1 MTQPPFPGNDFFD
14 QIDSVARN
22 LTGNAYRL
30 KRDDPTA
37 PQKFTE
43 FIAQSEQEFNATQ
56 PQAAPQ
62 SFRDFEQG
70 GFVPPE
76 VAEARLQDPDWTA
89 SQAQAP
95 FVDPDMDPNA
105 FRNVMF
111 GLNPIGGSAINLLT
125 PREGGGNRVFTPQ
138 VPEGFFGSEENLG
151 RLFPVTEAARE
162 ITSPFDVL
170 TSAALAGLGPAA
182 SAALQGTNRAGRVAA
197 KFVDPIT
204 RGGLG
209 RRLAAETGVNL
220 GATFGALEAPK
231 LLPEDAPMGAKIA
244 ASLAGGLAGGVGSIG
259 AINAPRIGGA
269 ALRKADEAAEA
280 MGRTG
285 VGNVLDPVPPQT
297 VAGRAAGGVAGQ
309 RGFKV
314 TDEAARPFP
323 EEAVRFTVSNEG
335 STAQAIILLPD
346 ENGKVIGS
354 IVDFET
360 SPELRRQGFGEAL
373 VRDTTEELRRR
384 GATSFEVYAEKTG
397 FGPELFGKLGFTESA
412 YSPRGTREFI
422 LDLTRTADEPTT
434 PARQADAA
442 PATPTLTEL
451 SNEVNKLSTELD
463 AAKKA
468 ASDWGLGES
477 APKGATQ
484 AQRRALEQRNADE
497 VDRLDKIVEDAT
509 TRLDAAETRFFE
521 AKDLAR
527 ANFEGAI
534 PDAAAAR
541 AAVPEGAAPAVTDPL
556 AAARQADVAADLPVT
571 DPATGRVL
579 SIAEQDEIARQR
591 GLAPKAAP
599 ARTVDEISREIDD
612 VTSELDELN
621 IQIQERGLEPK
632 IYRPPELSGVTD
644 ETILN
649 FVEARRAAG
658 ETIDPYDRDW
668 WRNLDVEPEEIASIR
683 GGHYGTSRSQTRQ
696 GQPRNIT
703 ALRDRRAFLKKD
715 LKALRQELDSVAPD
729 VTPEQQA
736 IIDEP
741 FLEEPPEAS
750 ILRPKDTSSRP
761 SILTESGKYRV
772 FEVTDPEAAL
782 RQKETGATL
791 EHPRNFDIRDSETG
805 EPLLRIDTQQMP
817 VGAAGA
823 RNTVEVS
830 IRGMD
835 LNGKPLPY
843 TDQGFM
849 NEFSQ
854 TELTEIAQQIFK
866 VTDADAIVGFR
877 LRRGGRPVELRRT
890 DVGTGRPAGDLDE
903 VAEEVASVQRV
914 APTDPLAV
922 ARAAELDEARRVS
935 AAGGR
940 LTPEQ
945 QAIIDATPVR
955 ADLPSDVTGGKPP
968 TARIDETVPAVID
981 PDSGFRELRPIQENL
996 DVAFN
1001 ETMNAKLGRIIQS
1014 TQIGRILTG
1023 FNPMLG
1029 ANNEGKRAI
1038 IGFAHSL
1045 EEGTLEADRLIARID
1060 EIGSREGLFGD
1071 IDDSGL
1077 FMGGE
1082 FKGLSLNEVREK
1094 AKLPAFRA
1102 RMTPDQQEYIN
1113 VLGELDEAASAFM
1126 RKHGQ
1131 DIGFTQ
1137 DEDILFA
1144 SRRIK
1149 GKWQFENDS
1158 FYGAYDANGELITTR
1173 IDPDRPRVLGTQSRA
1188 QQARSVRTAAELREQ
1203 KFVLMP
1209 YDEVVKLR
1217 IRQSYRIAAEDN
1229 LVKWVKENYAFEK
1242 SPTKKNYIE
1251 AQKRLFD
1258 GQVATTAEG
1267 EQFLDDLVGRGGALE
1282 NFSKAMP
1289 ANKATKT
1296 FGLINNFGRTFVL
1309 AGDASIFTIQLLA
1322 VIFEDFLPL
1331 SARGGL
1337 RHIRPKVPG
1346 RMTVPTVKQFATS
1359 FARGMLSPE
1368 NARKANARTIVEASE
1383 EGLLDEAKHIIML
1396 SGDNPS
1402 EFTESVG
1409 TLRNVNVYLRRKGGT
1424 RKVAGKVATIYT
1436 RPLEAF
1442 QEAFISAMNT
1452 AGLQLWRALRPL
1464 TKNADGTVNPQKLA
1478 DVEDF
1483 INNTRGLTSSARMGV
1498 SGQRRWIEG
1507 NSMLAARYRRAT
1519 AALMTSVISGGAR
1532 GDLARNQLAALITG
1546 MTLTMAAFTVA
1557 RGEQEGKSKKQVN
1570 YELKE
1575 RLIPGNGT
1583 YMMADEMGQ
1592 KVGFGSKFISDLN
1605 FITKIFTQPSSMWD
1619 ASIENNVWIRW
1630 LRSQFSFALGE
1641 PIDLLLG
1648 RDVVGNVTRPGD
1660 PFLIKGDAPSTREGV
1675 LGLTK
1680 SLGSLGIPVW
1690 AQSVAF
1696 EGGDIK
1702 QRQLRGGFEFV
1713 GSRAYEQGRSSVLT
1727 KASFDKFGKPLEDLN
1742 QLERF
1747 ELQNDPQLAPVLEE
1761 FDNTR
1766 ASTGDK
1772 FASYRVQ
1779 RLEDERVAYN
1789 RKSADLETM
1798 IIALSKGGP
1807 DGTKGKDGGRDNPD
1821 AWSVLNTFADNIG
1834 EVKGTLATKLERT
1847 RKLLKLEGYVGEEP
1861 KNDFDRMLN
1870 KWYELFDVHTSTV
1883 PHPAG
1888 GEAKHRLV
1896 FETWIPASEAFIAS
1910 YSPDLQE
1917 QLQQWRDRKQE
1928 PLGIDAILEA
1938 RRPNAEYG
1946 LDDEGNAEM
1955 PDNEQLFDAVMR
1967 VVAYELG
1974 WTKEDFI
1981 ALRESE

>member
-62 SFRDFEQG
+62 SFRGFEQD
-70 GFVPPE
+70 GFQINP
-76 VAEARLQDPDWTA
+76 AGDRRAGILAQQ
-89 SQAQAP
+89 QAQADAAGPSVFDQTLGRGVGAFGRAHLEAFEDLAPVFDFGGGVGAMARQVLPVRETP
-95 FVDPDMDPNA
+95 FDRAFAEKLAAEQAAATNPFERVISSVPRA
-105 FRNVMF
+105 FRES
-111 GLNPIGGSAINLLT
+111 L
-125 PREGGGNRVFTPQ
+125 
-138 VPEGFFGSEENLG
+138 
-151 RLFPVTEAARE
+151 
-162 ITSPFDVL
+162 
-170 TSAALAGLGPAA
+170 PAA
-182 SAALQGTNRAGRVAA
+182 SDMTILGSPAGASNPIEGLARILRGERDYVTGEGLWDLNRAELGAALLDPLNVLPVVGAPGLVTKPARAAVSGTRA
-197 KFVDPIT
+197 
-204 RGGLG
+204 
-209 RRLAAETGVNL
+209 
-220 GATFGALEAPK
+220 
-231 LLPEDAPMGAKIA
+231 A
-244 ASLAGGLAGGVGSIG
+244 ASGTKAGA
-259 AINAPRIGGA
+259 GA
-269 ALRKADEAAEA
+269 ALRKASDISPVGVADAFADPEDLAAA
-280 MGRTG
+280 
-285 VGNVLDPVPPQT
+285 
-297 VAGRAAGGVAGQ
+297 ARAAGDVEPMRVFHGSEKVFDISDIESAAPRYPGGLGEGVYVAPDAETAGFYGRNVQETELRLKNPLKIDPENFDTYREPPELVDAIQRGEVDSVLIGEAMQPFDVRIGGKWHQVRDAESLEDIGALAREAGHDGVIATRLRGMDEILVLDKSALGTPTTAPRQADAAARGAGGQ

-397 FGPELFGKLGFTESA
+397 RGPELFSKLGFKETG
-412 YSPRGTREFI
+412 RTTRDAREMV
-422 LDLTRTADEPTT
+422 LDLTGTADKPVVSTELDEAVRVLGANEKLSPEQLKLLSDSGMYNMDRIRNAQLTAKAPTT
-434 PARQADAA
+434 PARQA
-442 PATPTLTEL
+442 AT
-451 SNEVNKLSTELD
+451 
-463 AAKKA
+463 
-468 ASDWGLGES
+468 
-477 APKGATQ
+477 
-484 AQRRALEQRNADE
+484 
-497 VDRLDKIVEDAT
+497 
-509 TRLDAAETRFFE
+509 
-521 AKDLAR
+521 
-527 ANFEGAI
+527 
-534 PDAAAAR
+534 
-541 AAVPEGAAPAVTDPL
+541 
-556 AAARQADVAADLPVT
+556 
-571 DPATGRVL
+571 
-579 SIAEQDEIARQR
+579 
-591 GLAPKAAP
+591 
-599 ARTVDEISREIDD
+599 
-612 VTSELDELN
+612 
-621 IQIQERGLEPK
+621 
-632 IYRPPELSGVTD
+632 
-644 ETILN
+644 
-649 FVEARRAAG
+649 AAG
-658 ETIDPYDRDW
+658 
-668 WRNLDVEPEEIASIR
+668 
-683 GGHYGTSRSQTRQ
+683 
-696 GQPRNIT
+696 
-703 ALRDRRAFLKKD
+703 
-715 LKALRQELDSVAPD
+715 
-729 VTPEQQA
+729 
-736 IIDEP
+736 
-741 FLEEPPEAS
+741 
-750 ILRPKDTSSRP
+750 
-761 SILTESGKYRV
+761 
-772 FEVTDPEAAL
+772 
-782 RQKETGATL
+782 
-791 EHPRNFDIRDSETG
+791 
-805 EPLLRIDTQQMP
+805 
-817 VGAAGA
+817 
-823 RNTVEVS
+823 
-830 IRGMD
+830 
-835 LNGKPLPY
+835 
-843 TDQGFM
+843 
-849 NEFSQ
+849 
-854 TELTEIAQQIFK
+854 
-866 VTDADAIVGFR
+866 
-877 LRRGGRPVELRRT
+877 
-890 DVGTGRPAGDLDE
+890 E
-903 VAEEVASVQRV
+903 VAEEVTPLQRV

-968 TARIDETVPAVID
+968 TARIDETVPAEID

-1014 TQIGRILTG
+1014 TQIGRVLTG

-1102 RMTPDQQEYIN
+1102 RMTPDQQEYID

-1203 KFVLMP
+1203 GFVLMP

-1229 LVKWVKENYAFEK
+1229 LVKWVKENYEFEK
-1242 SPTKKNYIE
+1242 SQTKKNYIE

-1346 RMTVPTVKQFATS
+1346 RMTFPTVKQFATS

-1383 EGLLDEAKHIIML
+1383 EGLLDEAKDIIML

-1409 TLRNVNVYLRRKGGT
+1409 TLRNVNVYLRRKGGI

-1442 QEAFISAMNT
+1442 QEAFIAAMNM

-1605 FITKIFTQPSSMWD
+1605 FITKIQTQPSSMWD
-1619 ASIENNVWIRW
+1619 ANIDNNVWIRW

-1660 PFLIKGDAPSTREGV
+1660 PVLIKGDAPSVREGV

-1680 SLGSLGIPVW
+1680 SLAGIGIPVW

-1798 IIALSKGGP
+1798 IEALANIKTYGE
-1807 DGTKGKDGGRDNPD
+1807 T
-1821 AWSVLNTFADNIG
+1821 WSVLNTFADNIG

-1928 PLGIDAILEA
+1928 PLGIDAILET
-1938 RRPNAEYG
+1938 RRPNEELYG
-1946 LDDEGNAEM
+1946 LDDEGNAKRANGE
-1955 PDNEQLFDAVMR
+1955 ELFNAVQR
-1967 VVAYELG
+1967 VLMELG
-1974 WTKEDFI
+1974 WTEADFY

>member
-62 SFRDFEQG
+62 SFRGFEQD
-70 GFVPPE
+70 GFQINP
-76 VAEARLQDPDWTA
+76 AGDRRAGILAQQ
-89 SQAQAP
+89 QAQADAAGPSVFDQTLGRGVGAFGRAHLEAFEDLAPVFDFGGGVGAMARQVLPVRETP
-95 FVDPDMDPNA
+95 FDRAFAEKLAAEQAAATNPFERVISSVPRA
-105 FRNVMF
+105 FRES
-111 GLNPIGGSAINLLT
+111 L
-125 PREGGGNRVFTPQ
+125 
-138 VPEGFFGSEENLG
+138 
-151 RLFPVTEAARE
+151 
-162 ITSPFDVL
+162 
-170 TSAALAGLGPAA
+170 PAA
-182 SAALQGTNRAGRVAA
+182 SDMTILGSPAGASNPIEGLARILRGERDYVTGEGLWDLNRAELGAALLDPLNVLPVVGAPGLVTKPARAAVSGTRA
-197 KFVDPIT
+197 
-204 RGGLG
+204 
-209 RRLAAETGVNL
+209 
-220 GATFGALEAPK
+220 
-231 LLPEDAPMGAKIA
+231 A
-244 ASLAGGLAGGVGSIG
+244 ASGTKAGA
-259 AINAPRIGGA
+259 GA
-269 ALRKADEAAEA
+269 ALRKASDISPVGVADAFADPEDLAAA
-280 MGRTG
+280 
-285 VGNVLDPVPPQT
+285 
-297 VAGRAAGGVAGQ
+297 ARAAGDVEPMRVFHGSEKVFDISDIESAAPRYPGGLGEGVYVAPDAETAGFYGRNVQETELRLKNPLKIDPENFDTYREPPELVDAIQRGEVDSVLIGEAMQPFDVRIGGKWHQVRDAESLEDIGALAREAGHDGVIATRLRGMDEILVLDKSALGTPTTAPRQADAAARQTAARGAGGQ

-397 FGPELFGKLGFTESA
+397 RGPELFSKLGFKETG
-412 YSPRGTREFI
+412 RTTRDAREMV
-422 LDLTRTADEPTT
+422 LDLTGTADKPVVSTELDEAVRVLGANEKLSPEQLKLLSDSGMYNMDRIRNAQLTAKAPTT
-434 PARQADAA
+434 PARQA
-442 PATPTLTEL
+442 AT
-451 SNEVNKLSTELD
+451 
-463 AAKKA
+463 
-468 ASDWGLGES
+468 
-477 APKGATQ
+477 
-484 AQRRALEQRNADE
+484 
-497 VDRLDKIVEDAT
+497 
-509 TRLDAAETRFFE
+509 
-521 AKDLAR
+521 
-527 ANFEGAI
+527 
-534 PDAAAAR
+534 
-541 AAVPEGAAPAVTDPL
+541 
-556 AAARQADVAADLPVT
+556 
-571 DPATGRVL
+571 
-579 SIAEQDEIARQR
+579 
-591 GLAPKAAP
+591 
-599 ARTVDEISREIDD
+599 
-612 VTSELDELN
+612 
-621 IQIQERGLEPK
+621 
-632 IYRPPELSGVTD
+632 
-644 ETILN
+644 
-649 FVEARRAAG
+649 AAG
-658 ETIDPYDRDW
+658 
-668 WRNLDVEPEEIASIR
+668 
-683 GGHYGTSRSQTRQ
+683 
-696 GQPRNIT
+696 
-703 ALRDRRAFLKKD
+703 
-715 LKALRQELDSVAPD
+715 
-729 VTPEQQA
+729 
-736 IIDEP
+736 
-741 FLEEPPEAS
+741 
-750 ILRPKDTSSRP
+750 
-761 SILTESGKYRV
+761 
-772 FEVTDPEAAL
+772 
-782 RQKETGATL
+782 
-791 EHPRNFDIRDSETG
+791 
-805 EPLLRIDTQQMP
+805 
-817 VGAAGA
+817 
-823 RNTVEVS
+823 
-830 IRGMD
+830 
-835 LNGKPLPY
+835 
-843 TDQGFM
+843 
-849 NEFSQ
+849 
-854 TELTEIAQQIFK
+854 
-866 VTDADAIVGFR
+866 
-877 LRRGGRPVELRRT
+877 
-890 DVGTGRPAGDLDE
+890 E
-903 VAEEVASVQRV
+903 VAEEVTPLQRV

-968 TARIDETVPAVID
+968 TARIDETVPAEID

-1014 TQIGRILTG
+1014 TQIGRVLTG

-1102 RMTPDQQEYIN
+1102 RMTPDQQEYID

-1203 KFVLMP
+1203 GFVLMP

-1229 LVKWVKENYAFEK
+1229 LVKWVKENYEFEK

-1309 AGDASIFTIQLLA
+1309 AGDASLFTIQLLA
-1322 VIFEDFLPL
+1322 AIFEDFLPL

-1346 RMTVPTVKQFATS
+1346 RMTFPTVKQFATS

-1383 EGLLDEAKHIIML
+1383 EGLLDEAKDIIML

-1409 TLRNVNVYLRRKGGT
+1409 TLRNVNVYLRRKGGI

-1442 QEAFISAMNT
+1442 QEAFIAAMNM

-1605 FITKIFTQPSSMWD
+1605 FITKIQTQPSSMWD
-1619 ASIENNVWIRW
+1619 ANIDNNVWIRW

-1660 PFLIKGDAPSTREGV
+1660 PVLIKGDAPSVREGV

-1680 SLGSLGIPVW
+1680 SLAGIGIPVW

-1798 IIALSKGGP
+1798 IEALANIKTYGE
-1807 DGTKGKDGGRDNPD
+1807 T
-1821 AWSVLNTFADNIG
+1821 WSVLNTFADNIG

-1928 PLGIDAILEA
+1928 PLGIDAILET
-1938 RRPNAEYG
+1938 RRPNEELYG
-1946 LDDEGNAEM
+1946 LDDEGNAKRANGE
-1955 PDNEQLFDAVMR
+1955 ELFNAVQR
-1967 VVAYELG
+1967 VLMELG
-1974 WTKEDFI
+1974 WTEADFY

>member
-1 MTQPPFPGNDFFD
+1 M
-14 QIDSVARN
+14 
-22 LTGNAYRL
+22 
-30 KRDDPTA
+30 
-37 PQKFTE
+37 
-43 FIAQSEQEFNATQ
+43 
-56 PQAAPQ
+56 
-62 SFRDFEQG
+62 
-70 GFVPPE
+70 
-76 VAEARLQDPDWTA
+76 
-89 SQAQAP
+89 
-95 FVDPDMDPNA
+95 
-105 FRNVMF
+105 
-111 GLNPIGGSAINLLT
+111 
-125 PREGGGNRVFTPQ
+125 
-138 VPEGFFGSEENLG
+138 
-151 RLFPVTEAARE
+151 
-162 ITSPFDVL
+162 
-170 TSAALAGLGPAA
+170 
-182 SAALQGTNRAGRVAA
+182 
-197 KFVDPIT
+197 
-204 RGGLG
+204 
-209 RRLAAETGVNL
+209 
-220 GATFGALEAPK
+220 
-231 LLPEDAPMGAKIA
+231 
-244 ASLAGGLAGGVGSIG
+244 
-259 AINAPRIGGA
+259 
-269 ALRKADEAAEA
+269 
-280 MGRTG
+280 
-285 VGNVLDPVPPQT
+285 
-297 VAGRAAGGVAGQ
+297 
-309 RGFKV
+309 
-314 TDEAARPFP
+314 
-323 EEAVRFTVSNEG
+323 SNEG

-397 FGPELFGKLGFTESA
+397 RGPELFSKLGFKETG
-412 YSPRGTREFI
+412 RTTRDAREMV
-422 LDLTRTADEPTT
+422 LDLTGTADKPVVSTELDEAVRVLGANEKLSPEQLKLLSDSGMYNMDRIRNAQLTAKAPTT
-434 PARQADAA
+434 PARQA
-442 PATPTLTEL
+442 AT
-451 SNEVNKLSTELD
+451 
-463 AAKKA
+463 
-468 ASDWGLGES
+468 
-477 APKGATQ
+477 
-484 AQRRALEQRNADE
+484 
-497 VDRLDKIVEDAT
+497 
-509 TRLDAAETRFFE
+509 
-521 AKDLAR
+521 
-527 ANFEGAI
+527 
-534 PDAAAAR
+534 
-541 AAVPEGAAPAVTDPL
+541 
-556 AAARQADVAADLPVT
+556 
-571 DPATGRVL
+571 
-579 SIAEQDEIARQR
+579 
-591 GLAPKAAP
+591 
-599 ARTVDEISREIDD
+599 
-612 VTSELDELN
+612 
-621 IQIQERGLEPK
+621 
-632 IYRPPELSGVTD
+632 
-644 ETILN
+644 
-649 FVEARRAAG
+649 AAG
-658 ETIDPYDRDW
+658 
-668 WRNLDVEPEEIASIR
+668 
-683 GGHYGTSRSQTRQ
+683 
-696 GQPRNIT
+696 
-703 ALRDRRAFLKKD
+703 
-715 LKALRQELDSVAPD
+715 
-729 VTPEQQA
+729 
-736 IIDEP
+736 
-741 FLEEPPEAS
+741 
-750 ILRPKDTSSRP
+750 
-761 SILTESGKYRV
+761 
-772 FEVTDPEAAL
+772 
-782 RQKETGATL
+782 
-791 EHPRNFDIRDSETG
+791 
-805 EPLLRIDTQQMP
+805 
-817 VGAAGA
+817 
-823 RNTVEVS
+823 
-830 IRGMD
+830 
-835 LNGKPLPY
+835 
-843 TDQGFM
+843 
-849 NEFSQ
+849 
-854 TELTEIAQQIFK
+854 
-866 VTDADAIVGFR
+866 
-877 LRRGGRPVELRRT
+877 
-890 DVGTGRPAGDLDE
+890 E
-903 VAEEVASVQRV
+903 VAEEVTPLQRV

-968 TARIDETVPAVID
+968 TARIDETVPAEID

-1014 TQIGRILTG
+1014 TQIGRVLTG

-1102 RMTPDQQEYIN
+1102 RMTPDQQEYID

-1203 KFVLMP
+1203 GFVLMP

-1229 LVKWVKENYAFEK
+1229 LVKWVKENYEFEK

-1409 TLRNVNVYLRRKGGT
+1409 TLRNVNVYLRRKGGI

-1605 FITKIFTQPSSMWD
+1605 FITKIQTQPSSMWD
-1619 ASIENNVWIRW
+1619 ANIDNNVWIRW

-1660 PFLIKGDAPSTREGV
+1660 PVLIKGDAPSVREGV

-1680 SLGSLGIPVW
+1680 SLAGIGIPVW

-1798 IIALSKGGP
+1798 IEALANIKTYGE
-1807 DGTKGKDGGRDNPD
+1807 T
-1821 AWSVLNTFADNIG
+1821 WSVLNTFADNIG

-1928 PLGIDAILEA
+1928 PLGIDAILET
-1938 RRPNAEYG
+1938 RRPNEELYG
-1946 LDDEGNAEM
+1946 LDDEGNAKRANGE
-1955 PDNEQLFDAVMR
+1955 ELFNAVQR
-1967 VVAYELG
+1967 VLMELG
-1974 WTKEDFI
+1974 WTEADFY

>member
-62 SFRDFEQG
+62 SFRGFEQD
-70 GFVPPE
+70 GFQINP
-76 VAEARLQDPDWTA
+76 AGDRRAGILAQQ
-89 SQAQAP
+89 QAQADAAGPSVFDQTLGRGVGAFGRAHLEAFEDLAPVFDFGGGVGAMARQVLPVRETP
-95 FVDPDMDPNA
+95 FDRAFAEKLAAEQAAATNPFERVISSVPRA
-105 FRNVMF
+105 FRES
-111 GLNPIGGSAINLLT
+111 L
-125 PREGGGNRVFTPQ
+125 
-138 VPEGFFGSEENLG
+138 
-151 RLFPVTEAARE
+151 
-162 ITSPFDVL
+162 
-170 TSAALAGLGPAA
+170 PAA
-182 SAALQGTNRAGRVAA
+182 SDMTILGSPAGASNPIEGLARILRGERDYVTGEGLWDLNRAELGAALLDPLNVLPVVGAPGLVTKPARAAVSGTRA
-197 KFVDPIT
+197 
-204 RGGLG
+204 
-209 RRLAAETGVNL
+209 
-220 GATFGALEAPK
+220 
-231 LLPEDAPMGAKIA
+231 A
-244 ASLAGGLAGGVGSIG
+244 ASGTKAGA
-259 AINAPRIGGA
+259 GA
-269 ALRKADEAAEA
+269 ALRKASDISPVGVADAFADPEDLAAA
-280 MGRTG
+280 
-285 VGNVLDPVPPQT
+285 
-297 VAGRAAGGVAGQ
+297 ARAAGDVEPMRVFHGSEKVFDISDIESAAPRYPGGLGEGVYVAPDAETAGFYGRNVQETELRLKNPLKIDPENFDTYREPPELVDAIQRGEVDSVLIGEAMQPFDVRIGGKWHQVRDAESLEDIGALAREAGHDGVIATRLRGMDEILVLDKSALGTPTTAPRQADAAARGAGGQ

-397 FGPELFGKLGFTESA
+397 RGPELFSKLGFKETG
-412 YSPRGTREFI
+412 RTTRDAREMV
-422 LDLTRTADEPTT
+422 LDLTGTADKPVVSTELDEAVRVLGANEKLSPEQLKLLSDSGMYNMDRIRNAQLTAKAPTT
-434 PARQADAA
+434 PARQA
-442 PATPTLTEL
+442 AT
-451 SNEVNKLSTELD
+451 
-463 AAKKA
+463 
-468 ASDWGLGES
+468 
-477 APKGATQ
+477 
-484 AQRRALEQRNADE
+484 
-497 VDRLDKIVEDAT
+497 
-509 TRLDAAETRFFE
+509 
-521 AKDLAR
+521 
-527 ANFEGAI
+527 
-534 PDAAAAR
+534 
-541 AAVPEGAAPAVTDPL
+541 
-556 AAARQADVAADLPVT
+556 
-571 DPATGRVL
+571 
-579 SIAEQDEIARQR
+579 
-591 GLAPKAAP
+591 
-599 ARTVDEISREIDD
+599 
-612 VTSELDELN
+612 
-621 IQIQERGLEPK
+621 
-632 IYRPPELSGVTD
+632 
-644 ETILN
+644 
-649 FVEARRAAG
+649 AAG
-658 ETIDPYDRDW
+658 
-668 WRNLDVEPEEIASIR
+668 
-683 GGHYGTSRSQTRQ
+683 
-696 GQPRNIT
+696 
-703 ALRDRRAFLKKD
+703 
-715 LKALRQELDSVAPD
+715 
-729 VTPEQQA
+729 
-736 IIDEP
+736 
-741 FLEEPPEAS
+741 
-750 ILRPKDTSSRP
+750 
-761 SILTESGKYRV
+761 
-772 FEVTDPEAAL
+772 
-782 RQKETGATL
+782 
-791 EHPRNFDIRDSETG
+791 
-805 EPLLRIDTQQMP
+805 
-817 VGAAGA
+817 
-823 RNTVEVS
+823 
-830 IRGMD
+830 
-835 LNGKPLPY
+835 
-843 TDQGFM
+843 
-849 NEFSQ
+849 
-854 TELTEIAQQIFK
+854 
-866 VTDADAIVGFR
+866 
-877 LRRGGRPVELRRT
+877 
-890 DVGTGRPAGDLDE
+890 E
-903 VAEEVASVQRV
+903 VAEEVTPLQRV

-968 TARIDETVPAVID
+968 TARIDETVPAEID

-1014 TQIGRILTG
+1014 TQIGRVLTG

-1102 RMTPDQQEYIN
+1102 RMTPDQQEYID

-1203 KFVLMP
+1203 GFVLMP

-1229 LVKWVKENYAFEK
+1229 LVKWVKENYEFEK

-1309 AGDASIFTIQLLA
+1309 AGDASLFTIQLLA
-1322 VIFEDFLPL
+1322 AIFEDFLPL

-1346 RMTVPTVKQFATS
+1346 RMTFPTVKQFATS

-1409 TLRNVNVYLRRKGGT
+1409 TLRNVNVYLRRKGGI

-1442 QEAFISAMNT
+1442 QEAFIAAMNM

-1605 FITKIFTQPSSMWD
+1605 FITKIQTQPSSMWD
-1619 ASIENNVWIRW
+1619 ANIDNNVWIRW
-1630 LRSQFSFALGE
+1630 LRSQFSFALGA

-1660 PFLIKGDAPSTREGV
+1660 PVLIKGDAPSVREGV

-1680 SLGSLGIPVW
+1680 SLAGIGIPVW

-1798 IIALSKGGP
+1798 IEALANIKTYGE
-1807 DGTKGKDGGRDNPD
+1807 T
-1821 AWSVLNTFADNIG
+1821 WSVLNTFADNIG

-1928 PLGIDAILEA
+1928 PLGIDAILET
-1938 RRPNAEYG
+1938 RRPNEELYG
-1946 LDDEGNAEM
+1946 LDDEGNAKRANGE
-1955 PDNEQLFDAVMR
+1955 ELFNAVQR
-1967 VVAYELG
+1967 VLMELG
-1974 WTKEDFI
+1974 WTEADFY

>member
-62 SFRDFEQG
+62 SFRGFEQD
-70 GFVPPE
+70 GFQINP
-76 VAEARLQDPDWTA
+76 AGDRRAGILAQQ
-89 SQAQAP
+89 QAQADAAGPSVFDQTLGRGVGAFGRAHLEAFEDLAPVFDFGGGVGAMARQVLPVRETP
-95 FVDPDMDPNA
+95 FDRAFAEKLAAEQAAATNPFERVISSVPRA
-105 FRNVMF
+105 FRES
-111 GLNPIGGSAINLLT
+111 L
-125 PREGGGNRVFTPQ
+125 
-138 VPEGFFGSEENLG
+138 
-151 RLFPVTEAARE
+151 
-162 ITSPFDVL
+162 
-170 TSAALAGLGPAA
+170 PAA
-182 SAALQGTNRAGRVAA
+182 SDMTILGSPAGASNPIEGLARILRGERDYVTGEGLWDLNRAELGAALLDPLNVLPVVGAPGLVTKPARAAVSGTRA
-197 KFVDPIT
+197 
-204 RGGLG
+204 
-209 RRLAAETGVNL
+209 
-220 GATFGALEAPK
+220 
-231 LLPEDAPMGAKIA
+231 A
-244 ASLAGGLAGGVGSIG
+244 ASGTKAGA
-259 AINAPRIGGA
+259 GA
-269 ALRKADEAAEA
+269 ALRKASDISPVGVADAFADPEDLAAA
-280 MGRTG
+280 
-285 VGNVLDPVPPQT
+285 
-297 VAGRAAGGVAGQ
+297 ARAAGDVEPMRVFHGSEKVFDISDIESAAPRYPGGLGEGVYVAPDAETAGFYGRNVQETELRLKNPLKIDPENFDTYREPPELVDAIQRGEVDSVLIGEAMQPFDVRIGGKWHQVRDAESLEDIGALAREAGHDGVIATRLRGMDEILVLDKSALGTPTTAPRQADAAARGAGGQ

-397 FGPELFGKLGFTESA
+397 RGPELFSKLGFKETG
-412 YSPRGTREFI
+412 RTTRDAREMV
-422 LDLTRTADEPTT
+422 LDLTGTADKPVVSTELDEAVRVLGANEKLSPEQLKLLSDSGMYNMDRIRNAQLTAKAPTT
-434 PARQADAA
+434 PARQA
-442 PATPTLTEL
+442 AT
-451 SNEVNKLSTELD
+451 
-463 AAKKA
+463 
-468 ASDWGLGES
+468 
-477 APKGATQ
+477 
-484 AQRRALEQRNADE
+484 
-497 VDRLDKIVEDAT
+497 
-509 TRLDAAETRFFE
+509 
-521 AKDLAR
+521 
-527 ANFEGAI
+527 
-534 PDAAAAR
+534 
-541 AAVPEGAAPAVTDPL
+541 
-556 AAARQADVAADLPVT
+556 
-571 DPATGRVL
+571 
-579 SIAEQDEIARQR
+579 
-591 GLAPKAAP
+591 
-599 ARTVDEISREIDD
+599 
-612 VTSELDELN
+612 
-621 IQIQERGLEPK
+621 
-632 IYRPPELSGVTD
+632 
-644 ETILN
+644 
-649 FVEARRAAG
+649 AAG
-658 ETIDPYDRDW
+658 
-668 WRNLDVEPEEIASIR
+668 
-683 GGHYGTSRSQTRQ
+683 
-696 GQPRNIT
+696 
-703 ALRDRRAFLKKD
+703 
-715 LKALRQELDSVAPD
+715 
-729 VTPEQQA
+729 
-736 IIDEP
+736 
-741 FLEEPPEAS
+741 
-750 ILRPKDTSSRP
+750 
-761 SILTESGKYRV
+761 
-772 FEVTDPEAAL
+772 
-782 RQKETGATL
+782 
-791 EHPRNFDIRDSETG
+791 
-805 EPLLRIDTQQMP
+805 
-817 VGAAGA
+817 
-823 RNTVEVS
+823 
-830 IRGMD
+830 
-835 LNGKPLPY
+835 
-843 TDQGFM
+843 
-849 NEFSQ
+849 
-854 TELTEIAQQIFK
+854 
-866 VTDADAIVGFR
+866 
-877 LRRGGRPVELRRT
+877 
-890 DVGTGRPAGDLDE
+890 E
-903 VAEEVASVQRV
+903 VAEEVTPLQRV

-968 TARIDETVPAVID
+968 TARIDETVPAEID

-1014 TQIGRILTG
+1014 TQIGRVLTG

-1102 RMTPDQQEYIN
+1102 RMTPDQQEYID

-1203 KFVLMP
+1203 GFVLMP

-1229 LVKWVKENYAFEK
+1229 LVKWVKENYEFEK

-1309 AGDASIFTIQLLA
+1309 AGDASLFTIQLLA
-1322 VIFEDFLPL
+1322 AIFEDFLPL

-1346 RMTVPTVKQFATS
+1346 RMTFPTVKQFATS

-1383 EGLLDEAKHIIML
+1383 EGLLDEAKDIIML

-1409 TLRNVNVYLRRKGGT
+1409 TLRNVNVYLRRKGGI

-1442 QEAFISAMNT
+1442 QEAFIAAMNM

-1605 FITKIFTQPSSMWD
+1605 FITKIQTQPSSMWD
-1619 ASIENNVWIRW
+1619 ANIDNNVWIRW

-1660 PFLIKGDAPSTREGV
+1660 PVLIKGDAPSVREGV

-1680 SLGSLGIPVW
+1680 SLAGIGIPVW

-1798 IIALSKGGP
+1798 IEALANIKTYGE
-1807 DGTKGKDGGRDNPD
+1807 T
-1821 AWSVLNTFADNIG
+1821 WSVLNTFADNIG

-1928 PLGIDAILEA
+1928 PLGIDAILET
-1938 RRPNAEYG
+1938 RRPNEELYG
-1946 LDDEGNAEM
+1946 LDDEGNAKRANGE
-1955 PDNEQLFDAVMR
+1955 ELFNAVQR
-1967 VVAYELG
+1967 VLMELG
-1974 WTKEDFI
+1974 WTEADFY

>member
-62 SFRDFEQG
+62 SFRGFEQD
-70 GFVPPE
+70 GFQINP
-76 VAEARLQDPDWTA
+76 AGDRRAGILAQQ
-89 SQAQAP
+89 QAQADAAGPSVFDQTLGRGVGAFGRAHLEAFEDLAPVFDFGGGVGAMARQVLPVRETP
-95 FVDPDMDPNA
+95 FDRAFAEKLAAEQAAATNPFERVISSVPRA
-105 FRNVMF
+105 FRES
-111 GLNPIGGSAINLLT
+111 L
-125 PREGGGNRVFTPQ
+125 
-138 VPEGFFGSEENLG
+138 
-151 RLFPVTEAARE
+151 
-162 ITSPFDVL
+162 
-170 TSAALAGLGPAA
+170 PAA
-182 SAALQGTNRAGRVAA
+182 SDMTILGSPAGASNPIEGLARILRGERDYVTGEGLWDLNRAELGAALLDPLNVLPVVGAPGLVTKPARAAVSGTRA
-197 KFVDPIT
+197 
-204 RGGLG
+204 
-209 RRLAAETGVNL
+209 
-220 GATFGALEAPK
+220 
-231 LLPEDAPMGAKIA
+231 A
-244 ASLAGGLAGGVGSIG
+244 ASGTKAGA
-259 AINAPRIGGA
+259 GA
-269 ALRKADEAAEA
+269 ALRKASDISPVGVADAFADPEDLAAA
-280 MGRTG
+280 
-285 VGNVLDPVPPQT
+285 
-297 VAGRAAGGVAGQ
+297 ARAAGDVEPMRVFHGSEKVFDISDIESAAPRYPGGLGEGVYVAPDAETAGFYGRNVQETELRLKNPLKIDPENFDTYREPPELVDAIQRGEVDSVLIGEAMQPFDVRIGGKWHQVRDAESLEDIGALAREAGHDGVIATRLRGMDEILVLDKSALGTPTTAPRQADAAARGAGGQ

-397 FGPELFGKLGFTESA
+397 RGPELFSKLGFKETG
-412 YSPRGTREFI
+412 RTTRDAREMV
-422 LDLTRTADEPTT
+422 LDLTGTADKPVVSTELDEAVRVLGANEKLSPEQLKLLSDSGMYNMDRIRNAQLTAKAPTT
-434 PARQADAA
+434 PARQA
-442 PATPTLTEL
+442 AT
-451 SNEVNKLSTELD
+451 
-463 AAKKA
+463 
-468 ASDWGLGES
+468 
-477 APKGATQ
+477 
-484 AQRRALEQRNADE
+484 
-497 VDRLDKIVEDAT
+497 
-509 TRLDAAETRFFE
+509 
-521 AKDLAR
+521 
-527 ANFEGAI
+527 
-534 PDAAAAR
+534 
-541 AAVPEGAAPAVTDPL
+541 
-556 AAARQADVAADLPVT
+556 
-571 DPATGRVL
+571 
-579 SIAEQDEIARQR
+579 
-591 GLAPKAAP
+591 
-599 ARTVDEISREIDD
+599 
-612 VTSELDELN
+612 
-621 IQIQERGLEPK
+621 
-632 IYRPPELSGVTD
+632 
-644 ETILN
+644 
-649 FVEARRAAG
+649 AAG
-658 ETIDPYDRDW
+658 
-668 WRNLDVEPEEIASIR
+668 
-683 GGHYGTSRSQTRQ
+683 
-696 GQPRNIT
+696 
-703 ALRDRRAFLKKD
+703 
-715 LKALRQELDSVAPD
+715 
-729 VTPEQQA
+729 
-736 IIDEP
+736 
-741 FLEEPPEAS
+741 
-750 ILRPKDTSSRP
+750 
-761 SILTESGKYRV
+761 
-772 FEVTDPEAAL
+772 
-782 RQKETGATL
+782 
-791 EHPRNFDIRDSETG
+791 
-805 EPLLRIDTQQMP
+805 
-817 VGAAGA
+817 
-823 RNTVEVS
+823 
-830 IRGMD
+830 
-835 LNGKPLPY
+835 
-843 TDQGFM
+843 
-849 NEFSQ
+849 
-854 TELTEIAQQIFK
+854 
-866 VTDADAIVGFR
+866 
-877 LRRGGRPVELRRT
+877 
-890 DVGTGRPAGDLDE
+890 E
-903 VAEEVASVQRV
+903 VAEEVTPLQRV

-968 TARIDETVPAVID
+968 TARIDETVPAEID

-1014 TQIGRILTG
+1014 TQIGRVLTG

-1102 RMTPDQQEYIN
+1102 RMTPDQQEYID

-1203 KFVLMP
+1203 GFVLMP

-1229 LVKWVKENYAFEK
+1229 LVKWVKENYEFEK

-1346 RMTVPTVKQFATS
+1346 RMTFPTVKQFATS

-1383 EGLLDEAKHIIML
+1383 EGLLDEAKDIIML

-1409 TLRNVNVYLRRKGGT
+1409 TLRNVNVYLRRKGGI

-1442 QEAFISAMNT
+1442 QEAFIAAMNM

-1605 FITKIFTQPSSMWD
+1605 FITKIQTQPSSMWD
-1619 ASIENNVWIRW
+1619 ANIDNNVWIRW

-1660 PFLIKGDAPSTREGV
+1660 PVLIKGDAPSVREGV

-1680 SLGSLGIPVW
+1680 SLAGIGIPVW

-1798 IIALSKGGP
+1798 IEALANIKTYGE
-1807 DGTKGKDGGRDNPD
+1807 T
-1821 AWSVLNTFADNIG
+1821 WSVLNTFADNIG

-1928 PLGIDAILEA
+1928 PLGIDAILET
-1938 RRPNAEYG
+1938 RRPNEELYG
-1946 LDDEGNAEM
+1946 LDDEGNAKRANGE
-1955 PDNEQLFDAVMR
+1955 ELFNAVQR
-1967 VVAYELG
+1967 VLMELG
-1974 WTKEDFI
+1974 WTEADFY

>member
-62 SFRDFEQG
+62 SFRGFEQD
-70 GFVPPE
+70 GFQINP
-76 VAEARLQDPDWTA
+76 AGDRRAGILAQQ
-89 SQAQAP
+89 QAQADAAGPSVFDQTLGRGVGAFGRAHLEAFEDLAPVFDFGGGVGAMARQVLPVRETP
-95 FVDPDMDPNA
+95 FDRAFAEKLAAEQAAATNPFERVISSVPRA
-105 FRNVMF
+105 FRES
-111 GLNPIGGSAINLLT
+111 L
-125 PREGGGNRVFTPQ
+125 
-138 VPEGFFGSEENLG
+138 
-151 RLFPVTEAARE
+151 
-162 ITSPFDVL
+162 
-170 TSAALAGLGPAA
+170 PAA
-182 SAALQGTNRAGRVAA
+182 SDMTILGSPAGASNPIEGLARILRGERDYVTGEGLWDLNRAELGAALLDPLNVLPVVGAPGLVTKPARAAVSGTRA
-197 KFVDPIT
+197 
-204 RGGLG
+204 
-209 RRLAAETGVNL
+209 
-220 GATFGALEAPK
+220 
-231 LLPEDAPMGAKIA
+231 A
-244 ASLAGGLAGGVGSIG
+244 ASGTKAGA
-259 AINAPRIGGA
+259 GA
-269 ALRKADEAAEA
+269 ALRKASDISPVGVADAFADPEDLAAA
-280 MGRTG
+280 
-285 VGNVLDPVPPQT
+285 
-297 VAGRAAGGVAGQ
+297 ARAAGDVEPMRVFHGSEKVFDISDIESAAPRYPGGLGEGVYVAPDAETAGFYGRNVQETELRLKNPLKIDPENFDTYREPPELVDAIQRGEVDSVLIGEAMQPFDVRIGGKWHQVRDAESLEDIGALAREAGHDGVIATRLRGMDEILVLDKSALGTPTTAPRQADAAARGAGGQ

-397 FGPELFGKLGFTESA
+397 RGPELFSKLGFKETG
-412 YSPRGTREFI
+412 RTTRDAREMV
-422 LDLTRTADEPTT
+422 LDLTGTADKPVVSTELDEAVRVLGANEKLSPEQLKLLSDSGMYNMDRIRNAQLTAKAPTT
-434 PARQADAA
+434 PARQA
-442 PATPTLTEL
+442 AT
-451 SNEVNKLSTELD
+451 
-463 AAKKA
+463 
-468 ASDWGLGES
+468 
-477 APKGATQ
+477 
-484 AQRRALEQRNADE
+484 
-497 VDRLDKIVEDAT
+497 
-509 TRLDAAETRFFE
+509 
-521 AKDLAR
+521 
-527 ANFEGAI
+527 
-534 PDAAAAR
+534 
-541 AAVPEGAAPAVTDPL
+541 
-556 AAARQADVAADLPVT
+556 
-571 DPATGRVL
+571 
-579 SIAEQDEIARQR
+579 
-591 GLAPKAAP
+591 
-599 ARTVDEISREIDD
+599 
-612 VTSELDELN
+612 
-621 IQIQERGLEPK
+621 
-632 IYRPPELSGVTD
+632 
-644 ETILN
+644 
-649 FVEARRAAG
+649 AAG
-658 ETIDPYDRDW
+658 
-668 WRNLDVEPEEIASIR
+668 
-683 GGHYGTSRSQTRQ
+683 
-696 GQPRNIT
+696 
-703 ALRDRRAFLKKD
+703 
-715 LKALRQELDSVAPD
+715 
-729 VTPEQQA
+729 
-736 IIDEP
+736 
-741 FLEEPPEAS
+741 
-750 ILRPKDTSSRP
+750 
-761 SILTESGKYRV
+761 
-772 FEVTDPEAAL
+772 
-782 RQKETGATL
+782 
-791 EHPRNFDIRDSETG
+791 
-805 EPLLRIDTQQMP
+805 
-817 VGAAGA
+817 
-823 RNTVEVS
+823 
-830 IRGMD
+830 
-835 LNGKPLPY
+835 
-843 TDQGFM
+843 
-849 NEFSQ
+849 
-854 TELTEIAQQIFK
+854 
-866 VTDADAIVGFR
+866 
-877 LRRGGRPVELRRT
+877 
-890 DVGTGRPAGDLDE
+890 E
-903 VAEEVASVQRV
+903 VAEEVTPLQRV

-968 TARIDETVPAVID
+968 TARIDETVPAEID

-1014 TQIGRILTG
+1014 TQIGRVLTG

-1102 RMTPDQQEYIN
+1102 RMTPDQQEYID

-1203 KFVLMP
+1203 GFVLMP

-1229 LVKWVKENYAFEK
+1229 LVKWVKENYEFEK

-1346 RMTVPTVKQFATS
+1346 RMTFPTVKQFATS

-1409 TLRNVNVYLRRKGGT
+1409 TLRNVNVYLRRKGGI

-1442 QEAFISAMNT
+1442 QEAFIAAMNM

-1605 FITKIFTQPSSMWD
+1605 FITKIQTQPSSMWD
-1619 ASIENNVWIRW
+1619 ANIDNNVWIRW

-1660 PFLIKGDAPSTREGV
+1660 PVLIKGDAPSVREGV

-1680 SLGSLGIPVW
+1680 SLAGIGIPVW

-1798 IIALSKGGP
+1798 IEALANIKTYGE
-1807 DGTKGKDGGRDNPD
+1807 T
-1821 AWSVLNTFADNIG
+1821 WSVLNTFADNIG

-1928 PLGIDAILEA
+1928 PLGIDAILET
-1938 RRPNAEYG
+1938 RRPNEELYG
-1946 LDDEGNAEM
+1946 LDDEGNAKRANGE
-1955 PDNEQLFDAVMR
+1955 ELFNAVQR
-1967 VVAYELG
+1967 VLMELG
-1974 WTKEDFI
+1974 WTEADFY

>member
-62 SFRDFEQG
+62 SFRGFEQD
-70 GFVPPE
+70 GFQINP
-76 VAEARLQDPDWTA
+76 AGDRRAGILAQQ
-89 SQAQAP
+89 QAQADAAGPSVFDQTLGRGVGAFGRAHLEAFEDLAPVFDFGGGVGAMARQVLPVRETP
-95 FVDPDMDPNA
+95 FDRAFAEKLAAEQAAATNPFERVISSVPRA
-105 FRNVMF
+105 FRES
-111 GLNPIGGSAINLLT
+111 L
-125 PREGGGNRVFTPQ
+125 
-138 VPEGFFGSEENLG
+138 
-151 RLFPVTEAARE
+151 
-162 ITSPFDVL
+162 
-170 TSAALAGLGPAA
+170 PAA
-182 SAALQGTNRAGRVAA
+182 SDMTILGSPAGASNPIEGLARILRGERDYVTGEGLWDLNRAELGAALLDPLNVLPVVGAPGLVTKPARAAVSGTRA
-197 KFVDPIT
+197 
-204 RGGLG
+204 
-209 RRLAAETGVNL
+209 
-220 GATFGALEAPK
+220 
-231 LLPEDAPMGAKIA
+231 A
-244 ASLAGGLAGGVGSIG
+244 ASGTKAGA
-259 AINAPRIGGA
+259 GA
-269 ALRKADEAAEA
+269 ALRKASDISPVGVADAFADPEDLAAA
-280 MGRTG
+280 
-285 VGNVLDPVPPQT
+285 
-297 VAGRAAGGVAGQ
+297 ARAAGDVEPMRVFHGSEKVFDISDIESAAPRYPGGLGEGVYVAPDAETAGFYGRNVQETELRLKNPLKIDPENFDTYREPPELVDAIQRGEVDSVLIGEAMQPFDVRIGGKWHQVRDAESLEDIGALAREAGHDGVIATRLRGMDEILVLDKSALGTPTTAPRQADAAARGAGGQ

-397 FGPELFGKLGFTESA
+397 RGPELFSKLGFKETG
-412 YSPRGTREFI
+412 RTTRDAREMV
-422 LDLTRTADEPTT
+422 LDLTGTADKPVVSTELDEAVRVLGANEKLSPEQLKLLSDSGMYNMDRIRNAQLTAKAPTT
-434 PARQADAA
+434 PARQA
-442 PATPTLTEL
+442 AT
-451 SNEVNKLSTELD
+451 
-463 AAKKA
+463 
-468 ASDWGLGES
+468 
-477 APKGATQ
+477 
-484 AQRRALEQRNADE
+484 
-497 VDRLDKIVEDAT
+497 
-509 TRLDAAETRFFE
+509 
-521 AKDLAR
+521 
-527 ANFEGAI
+527 
-534 PDAAAAR
+534 
-541 AAVPEGAAPAVTDPL
+541 
-556 AAARQADVAADLPVT
+556 
-571 DPATGRVL
+571 
-579 SIAEQDEIARQR
+579 
-591 GLAPKAAP
+591 
-599 ARTVDEISREIDD
+599 
-612 VTSELDELN
+612 
-621 IQIQERGLEPK
+621 
-632 IYRPPELSGVTD
+632 
-644 ETILN
+644 
-649 FVEARRAAG
+649 AAG
-658 ETIDPYDRDW
+658 
-668 WRNLDVEPEEIASIR
+668 
-683 GGHYGTSRSQTRQ
+683 
-696 GQPRNIT
+696 
-703 ALRDRRAFLKKD
+703 
-715 LKALRQELDSVAPD
+715 
-729 VTPEQQA
+729 
-736 IIDEP
+736 
-741 FLEEPPEAS
+741 
-750 ILRPKDTSSRP
+750 
-761 SILTESGKYRV
+761 
-772 FEVTDPEAAL
+772 
-782 RQKETGATL
+782 
-791 EHPRNFDIRDSETG
+791 
-805 EPLLRIDTQQMP
+805 
-817 VGAAGA
+817 
-823 RNTVEVS
+823 
-830 IRGMD
+830 
-835 LNGKPLPY
+835 
-843 TDQGFM
+843 
-849 NEFSQ
+849 
-854 TELTEIAQQIFK
+854 
-866 VTDADAIVGFR
+866 
-877 LRRGGRPVELRRT
+877 
-890 DVGTGRPAGDLDE
+890 E
-903 VAEEVASVQRV
+903 VAEEVTPLQRV

-968 TARIDETVPAVID
+968 TARIDETVPAEID

-1014 TQIGRILTG
+1014 TQIGRVLTG

-1102 RMTPDQQEYIN
+1102 RMTPDQQEYID

-1203 KFVLMP
+1203 GFVLMP

-1229 LVKWVKENYAFEK
+1229 LVKWVKENYEFEK

-1309 AGDASIFTIQLLA
+1309 AGDASLFTIQLLA
-1322 VIFEDFLPL
+1322 AIFEDFLPL

-1409 TLRNVNVYLRRKGGT
+1409 TLRNVNVYLRRKGGI

-1442 QEAFISAMNT
+1442 QEAFIAAMNM

-1605 FITKIFTQPSSMWD
+1605 FITKIQTQPSSMWD
-1619 ASIENNVWIRW
+1619 ANIDNNVWIRW

-1660 PFLIKGDAPSTREGV
+1660 PVLIKGDAPSVREGV

-1680 SLGSLGIPVW
+1680 SLAGIGIPVW

-1798 IIALSKGGP
+1798 IEALANIKTYGE
-1807 DGTKGKDGGRDNPD
+1807 T
-1821 AWSVLNTFADNIG
+1821 WSVLNTFADNIG

-1928 PLGIDAILEA
+1928 PLGIDAILET
-1938 RRPNAEYG
+1938 RRPNEELYG
-1946 LDDEGNAEM
+1946 LDDEGNAKRANGE
-1955 PDNEQLFDAVMR
+1955 ELFNAVQR
-1967 VVAYELG
+1967 VLMELG
-1974 WTKEDFI
+1974 WTEADFY

>member
-62 SFRDFEQG
+62 SFRGFEQD
-70 GFVPPE
+70 GFQINP
-76 VAEARLQDPDWTA
+76 AGDRRAGILAQQ
-89 SQAQAP
+89 QAQADAAGPSVFDQTLGRGVGAFGRAHLEAFEDLAPVFDFGGGVGAMARQVLPVRETP
-95 FVDPDMDPNA
+95 FDRAFAEKLAAEQAAATNPFERVISSVPRA
-105 FRNVMF
+105 FRES
-111 GLNPIGGSAINLLT
+111 L
-125 PREGGGNRVFTPQ
+125 
-138 VPEGFFGSEENLG
+138 
-151 RLFPVTEAARE
+151 
-162 ITSPFDVL
+162 
-170 TSAALAGLGPAA
+170 PAA
-182 SAALQGTNRAGRVAA
+182 SDMTILGSPAGASNPIEGLARILRGERDYVTGEGLWDLNRAELGAALLDPLNVLPVVGAPGLVTKPARAAVSGTRA
-197 KFVDPIT
+197 
-204 RGGLG
+204 
-209 RRLAAETGVNL
+209 
-220 GATFGALEAPK
+220 
-231 LLPEDAPMGAKIA
+231 A
-244 ASLAGGLAGGVGSIG
+244 ASGTKAGA
-259 AINAPRIGGA
+259 GA
-269 ALRKADEAAEA
+269 ALRKASDISPVGVADAFADPEDLAAA
-280 MGRTG
+280 
-285 VGNVLDPVPPQT
+285 
-297 VAGRAAGGVAGQ
+297 ARAAGDVEPMRVFHGSEKVFDISDIESAAPRYPGGLGEGVYVAPDAETAGFYGRNVQETELRLKNPLKIDPENFDTYREPPELVDAIQRGEVDSVLIGEAMQPFDVRIGGKWHQVRDAESLEDIGALAREAGHDGVIATRLRGMDEILVLDKSALGTPTTAPRQADAAARGAGGQ

-397 FGPELFGKLGFTESA
+397 RGPELFSKLGFKETG
-412 YSPRGTREFI
+412 RTTRDAREMV
-422 LDLTRTADEPTT
+422 LDLTGTADKPVVSTELDEAVRVLGANEKLSPEQLKLLSDSGMYNMDRIRNAQLTAKAPTT
-434 PARQADAA
+434 PARQA
-442 PATPTLTEL
+442 AT
-451 SNEVNKLSTELD
+451 
-463 AAKKA
+463 
-468 ASDWGLGES
+468 
-477 APKGATQ
+477 
-484 AQRRALEQRNADE
+484 
-497 VDRLDKIVEDAT
+497 
-509 TRLDAAETRFFE
+509 
-521 AKDLAR
+521 
-527 ANFEGAI
+527 
-534 PDAAAAR
+534 
-541 AAVPEGAAPAVTDPL
+541 
-556 AAARQADVAADLPVT
+556 
-571 DPATGRVL
+571 
-579 SIAEQDEIARQR
+579 
-591 GLAPKAAP
+591 
-599 ARTVDEISREIDD
+599 
-612 VTSELDELN
+612 
-621 IQIQERGLEPK
+621 
-632 IYRPPELSGVTD
+632 
-644 ETILN
+644 
-649 FVEARRAAG
+649 AAG
-658 ETIDPYDRDW
+658 
-668 WRNLDVEPEEIASIR
+668 
-683 GGHYGTSRSQTRQ
+683 
-696 GQPRNIT
+696 
-703 ALRDRRAFLKKD
+703 
-715 LKALRQELDSVAPD
+715 
-729 VTPEQQA
+729 
-736 IIDEP
+736 
-741 FLEEPPEAS
+741 
-750 ILRPKDTSSRP
+750 
-761 SILTESGKYRV
+761 
-772 FEVTDPEAAL
+772 
-782 RQKETGATL
+782 
-791 EHPRNFDIRDSETG
+791 
-805 EPLLRIDTQQMP
+805 
-817 VGAAGA
+817 
-823 RNTVEVS
+823 
-830 IRGMD
+830 
-835 LNGKPLPY
+835 
-843 TDQGFM
+843 
-849 NEFSQ
+849 
-854 TELTEIAQQIFK
+854 
-866 VTDADAIVGFR
+866 
-877 LRRGGRPVELRRT
+877 
-890 DVGTGRPAGDLDE
+890 E
-903 VAEEVASVQRV
+903 VAEEVTPLQRV

-968 TARIDETVPAVID
+968 TARIDETVPAEID

-1014 TQIGRILTG
+1014 TQIGRVLTG

-1102 RMTPDQQEYIN
+1102 RMTPDQQEYID

-1203 KFVLMP
+1203 GFVLMP

-1229 LVKWVKENYAFEK
+1229 LVKWVKENYEFEK

-1309 AGDASIFTIQLLA
+1309 AGDASLFTIQLLA
-1322 VIFEDFLPL
+1322 AIFEDFLPL

-1346 RMTVPTVKQFATS
+1346 RMTFPTVKQFATS

-1409 TLRNVNVYLRRKGGT
+1409 TLRNVNVYLRRKGGI

-1442 QEAFISAMNT
+1442 QEAFIAAMNM

-1605 FITKIFTQPSSMWD
+1605 FITKIQTQPSSMWD
-1619 ASIENNVWIRW
+1619 ANIDNNVWIRW

-1660 PFLIKGDAPSTREGV
+1660 PVLIKGDAPSVREGV

-1680 SLGSLGIPVW
+1680 SLAGIGIPVW

-1798 IIALSKGGP
+1798 IEALANIKTYGE
-1807 DGTKGKDGGRDNPD
+1807 T
-1821 AWSVLNTFADNIG
+1821 WSVLNTFADNIG

-1928 PLGIDAILEA
+1928 PLGIDAILET
-1938 RRPNAEYG
+1938 RRPNEELYG
-1946 LDDEGNAEM
+1946 LDDEGNAKRANGE
-1955 PDNEQLFDAVMR
+1955 ELFNAVQR
-1967 VVAYELG
+1967 VLMELG
-1974 WTKEDFI
+1974 WTEADFY

>member
-62 SFRDFEQG
+62 SFRGFEQD
-70 GFVPPE
+70 GFQINP
-76 VAEARLQDPDWTA
+76 AGDRRAGILAQQ
-89 SQAQAP
+89 QAQADAAGPSVFDQTLGRGVGAFGRAHLEAFEDLAPVFDFGGGVGAMARQVLPVRETP
-95 FVDPDMDPNA
+95 FDRAFAEKLAAEQAAATNPFERVISSVPRA
-105 FRNVMF
+105 FRES
-111 GLNPIGGSAINLLT
+111 L
-125 PREGGGNRVFTPQ
+125 
-138 VPEGFFGSEENLG
+138 
-151 RLFPVTEAARE
+151 
-162 ITSPFDVL
+162 
-170 TSAALAGLGPAA
+170 PAA
-182 SAALQGTNRAGRVAA
+182 SDMTILGSPAGASNPIEGLARILRGERDYVTGEGLWDLNRAELGAALLDPLNVLPVVGAPGLVTKPARAAVSGTRA
-197 KFVDPIT
+197 
-204 RGGLG
+204 
-209 RRLAAETGVNL
+209 
-220 GATFGALEAPK
+220 
-231 LLPEDAPMGAKIA
+231 A
-244 ASLAGGLAGGVGSIG
+244 ASGTKAGA
-259 AINAPRIGGA
+259 GA
-269 ALRKADEAAEA
+269 ALRKASDISPVGVADAFADPEDLAAA
-280 MGRTG
+280 
-285 VGNVLDPVPPQT
+285 
-297 VAGRAAGGVAGQ
+297 ARAAGDVEPMRVFHGSEKVFDISDIESAAPRYPGGLGEGVYVAPDAETAGFYGRNVQETELRLKNPLKIDPENFDTYREPPELVDAIQRGEVDSVLIGEAMQPFDVRIGGKWHQVRDAESLEDIGALAREAGHDGVIATRLRGMDEILVLDKSALGTPTTAPRQADAAARGAGGQ

-397 FGPELFGKLGFTESA
+397 RGPELFSKLGFKETG
-412 YSPRGTREFI
+412 RTTRDAREMV
-422 LDLTRTADEPTT
+422 LDLTGTADKPVVSTELDEAVRVLGANEKLSPEQLKLLSDSGMYNMDRIRNAQLTAKAPTT
-434 PARQADAA
+434 PARQA
-442 PATPTLTEL
+442 AT
-451 SNEVNKLSTELD
+451 
-463 AAKKA
+463 
-468 ASDWGLGES
+468 
-477 APKGATQ
+477 
-484 AQRRALEQRNADE
+484 
-497 VDRLDKIVEDAT
+497 
-509 TRLDAAETRFFE
+509 
-521 AKDLAR
+521 
-527 ANFEGAI
+527 
-534 PDAAAAR
+534 
-541 AAVPEGAAPAVTDPL
+541 
-556 AAARQADVAADLPVT
+556 
-571 DPATGRVL
+571 
-579 SIAEQDEIARQR
+579 
-591 GLAPKAAP
+591 
-599 ARTVDEISREIDD
+599 
-612 VTSELDELN
+612 
-621 IQIQERGLEPK
+621 
-632 IYRPPELSGVTD
+632 
-644 ETILN
+644 
-649 FVEARRAAG
+649 AAG
-658 ETIDPYDRDW
+658 
-668 WRNLDVEPEEIASIR
+668 
-683 GGHYGTSRSQTRQ
+683 
-696 GQPRNIT
+696 
-703 ALRDRRAFLKKD
+703 
-715 LKALRQELDSVAPD
+715 
-729 VTPEQQA
+729 
-736 IIDEP
+736 
-741 FLEEPPEAS
+741 
-750 ILRPKDTSSRP
+750 
-761 SILTESGKYRV
+761 
-772 FEVTDPEAAL
+772 
-782 RQKETGATL
+782 
-791 EHPRNFDIRDSETG
+791 
-805 EPLLRIDTQQMP
+805 
-817 VGAAGA
+817 
-823 RNTVEVS
+823 
-830 IRGMD
+830 
-835 LNGKPLPY
+835 
-843 TDQGFM
+843 
-849 NEFSQ
+849 
-854 TELTEIAQQIFK
+854 
-866 VTDADAIVGFR
+866 
-877 LRRGGRPVELRRT
+877 
-890 DVGTGRPAGDLDE
+890 E
-903 VAEEVASVQRV
+903 VAEEVTPLQRV

-968 TARIDETVPAVID
+968 TARIDETVPAEID

-1014 TQIGRILTG
+1014 TQIGRVLTG

-1102 RMTPDQQEYIN
+1102 RMTPDQQEYID

-1203 KFVLMP
+1203 GFVLMP

-1229 LVKWVKENYAFEK
+1229 LVKWVKENYEFEK

-1309 AGDASIFTIQLLA
+1309 AGDASLFTIQLLA
-1322 VIFEDFLPL
+1322 AIFEDFLPL

-1346 RMTVPTVKQFATS
+1346 RMTFPTVKQFATS

-1605 FITKIFTQPSSMWD
+1605 FITKIQTQPSSMWD
-1619 ASIENNVWIRW
+1619 ANIDNNVWIRW

-1660 PFLIKGDAPSTREGV
+1660 PVLIKGDAPSVREGV

-1680 SLGSLGIPVW
+1680 SLAGIGIPVW

-1798 IIALSKGGP
+1798 IEALANIKTYGE
-1807 DGTKGKDGGRDNPD
+1807 T
-1821 AWSVLNTFADNIG
+1821 WSVLNTFADNIG

-1928 PLGIDAILEA
+1928 PLGIDAILET
-1938 RRPNAEYG
+1938 RRPNEELYG
-1946 LDDEGNAEM
+1946 LDDEGNAKRANGE
-1955 PDNEQLFDAVMR
+1955 ELFNAVQR
-1967 VVAYELG
+1967 VLMELG
-1974 WTKEDFI
+1974 WTEADFY

>member
-62 SFRDFEQG
+62 SFRGFEQD
-70 GFVPPE
+70 GFQINP
-76 VAEARLQDPDWTA
+76 AGDRRAGILAQQ
-89 SQAQAP
+89 QAQADAAGPSVFDQTLGRGVGAFGRAHLEAFEDLAPVFDFGGGVGAMARQVLPVRETP
-95 FVDPDMDPNA
+95 FDRAFAEKLAAEQAAATNPFERVISSVPRA
-105 FRNVMF
+105 FRES
-111 GLNPIGGSAINLLT
+111 L
-125 PREGGGNRVFTPQ
+125 
-138 VPEGFFGSEENLG
+138 
-151 RLFPVTEAARE
+151 
-162 ITSPFDVL
+162 
-170 TSAALAGLGPAA
+170 PAA
-182 SAALQGTNRAGRVAA
+182 SDMTILGSPAGASNPIEGLARILRGERDYVTGEGLWDLNRAELGAALLDPLNVLPVVGAPGLVTKPARAAVSGTRA
-197 KFVDPIT
+197 
-204 RGGLG
+204 
-209 RRLAAETGVNL
+209 
-220 GATFGALEAPK
+220 
-231 LLPEDAPMGAKIA
+231 A
-244 ASLAGGLAGGVGSIG
+244 ASGTKAGA
-259 AINAPRIGGA
+259 GA
-269 ALRKADEAAEA
+269 ALRKASDISPVGVADAFADPEDLAAA
-280 MGRTG
+280 
-285 VGNVLDPVPPQT
+285 
-297 VAGRAAGGVAGQ
+297 ARAAGDVEPMRVFHGSEKVFDISDIESAAPRYPGGLGEGVYVAPDAETAGFYGRNVQETELRLKNPLKIDPENFDTYREPPELVDAIQRGEVDSVLIGEAMQPFDVRIGGKWHQVRDAESLEDIGALAREAGHDGVIATRLRGMDEILVLDKSALGTPTTAPRQADAAARGAGGQ

-397 FGPELFGKLGFTESA
+397 RGPELFSKLGFKETG
-412 YSPRGTREFI
+412 RTTRDAREMV
-422 LDLTRTADEPTT
+422 LDLTGTADKPVVSTELDEAVRVLGANEKLSPEQLKLLSDSGMYNMDRIRNAQLTAKAPTT
-434 PARQADAA
+434 PARQA
-442 PATPTLTEL
+442 AT
-451 SNEVNKLSTELD
+451 
-463 AAKKA
+463 
-468 ASDWGLGES
+468 
-477 APKGATQ
+477 
-484 AQRRALEQRNADE
+484 
-497 VDRLDKIVEDAT
+497 
-509 TRLDAAETRFFE
+509 
-521 AKDLAR
+521 
-527 ANFEGAI
+527 
-534 PDAAAAR
+534 
-541 AAVPEGAAPAVTDPL
+541 
-556 AAARQADVAADLPVT
+556 
-571 DPATGRVL
+571 
-579 SIAEQDEIARQR
+579 
-591 GLAPKAAP
+591 
-599 ARTVDEISREIDD
+599 
-612 VTSELDELN
+612 
-621 IQIQERGLEPK
+621 
-632 IYRPPELSGVTD
+632 
-644 ETILN
+644 
-649 FVEARRAAG
+649 AAG
-658 ETIDPYDRDW
+658 
-668 WRNLDVEPEEIASIR
+668 
-683 GGHYGTSRSQTRQ
+683 
-696 GQPRNIT
+696 
-703 ALRDRRAFLKKD
+703 
-715 LKALRQELDSVAPD
+715 
-729 VTPEQQA
+729 
-736 IIDEP
+736 
-741 FLEEPPEAS
+741 
-750 ILRPKDTSSRP
+750 
-761 SILTESGKYRV
+761 
-772 FEVTDPEAAL
+772 
-782 RQKETGATL
+782 
-791 EHPRNFDIRDSETG
+791 
-805 EPLLRIDTQQMP
+805 
-817 VGAAGA
+817 
-823 RNTVEVS
+823 
-830 IRGMD
+830 
-835 LNGKPLPY
+835 
-843 TDQGFM
+843 
-849 NEFSQ
+849 
-854 TELTEIAQQIFK
+854 
-866 VTDADAIVGFR
+866 
-877 LRRGGRPVELRRT
+877 
-890 DVGTGRPAGDLDE
+890 E
-903 VAEEVASVQRV
+903 VAEEVTPLQRV

-968 TARIDETVPAVID
+968 TARIDETVPAEID

-1014 TQIGRILTG
+1014 TQIGRVLTG

-1102 RMTPDQQEYIN
+1102 RMTPDQQEYID

-1203 KFVLMP
+1203 GFVLMP

-1229 LVKWVKENYAFEK
+1229 LVKWVKENYEFEK

-1383 EGLLDEAKHIIML
+1383 EGLLDEAKDIIML

-1409 TLRNVNVYLRRKGGT
+1409 TLRNVNVYLRRKGGI

-1442 QEAFISAMNT
+1442 QEAFIAAMNM

-1605 FITKIFTQPSSMWD
+1605 FITKIQTQPSSMWD
-1619 ASIENNVWIRW
+1619 ANIDNNVWIRW

-1660 PFLIKGDAPSTREGV
+1660 PVLIKGDAPSVREGV

-1680 SLGSLGIPVW
+1680 SLAGIGIPVW

-1798 IIALSKGGP
+1798 IEALANIKTYGE
-1807 DGTKGKDGGRDNPD
+1807 T
-1821 AWSVLNTFADNIG
+1821 WSVLNTFADNIG

-1928 PLGIDAILEA
+1928 PLGIDAILET
-1938 RRPNAEYG
+1938 RRPNEELYG
-1946 LDDEGNAEM
+1946 LDDEGNAKRANGE
-1955 PDNEQLFDAVMR
+1955 ELFNAVQR
-1967 VVAYELG
+1967 VLMELG
-1974 WTKEDFI
+1974 WTEADFY

>member
-62 SFRDFEQG
+62 SFRGFEQD
-70 GFVPPE
+70 GFQINP
-76 VAEARLQDPDWTA
+76 AGDRRAGILAQQ
-89 SQAQAP
+89 QAQADAAGPSVFDQTLGRGVGAFGRAHLEAFEDLAPVFDFGGGVGAMARQVLPVRETP
-95 FVDPDMDPNA
+95 FDRAFAEKLAAEQAAATNPFERVISSVPRA
-105 FRNVMF
+105 FRES
-111 GLNPIGGSAINLLT
+111 L
-125 PREGGGNRVFTPQ
+125 
-138 VPEGFFGSEENLG
+138 
-151 RLFPVTEAARE
+151 
-162 ITSPFDVL
+162 
-170 TSAALAGLGPAA
+170 PAA
-182 SAALQGTNRAGRVAA
+182 SDMTILGSPAGASNPIEGLARILRGERDYVTGEGLWDLNRAELGAALLDPLNVLPVVGAPGLVTKPARAAVSGTRA
-197 KFVDPIT
+197 
-204 RGGLG
+204 
-209 RRLAAETGVNL
+209 
-220 GATFGALEAPK
+220 
-231 LLPEDAPMGAKIA
+231 A
-244 ASLAGGLAGGVGSIG
+244 ASGTKAGA
-259 AINAPRIGGA
+259 GA
-269 ALRKADEAAEA
+269 ALRKASDISPVGVADAFADPEDLAAA
-280 MGRTG
+280 
-285 VGNVLDPVPPQT
+285 
-297 VAGRAAGGVAGQ
+297 ARAAGDVEPMRVFHGSEKVFDISDIESAAPRYPGGLGEGVYVAPDAETAGFYGRNVQETELRLKNPLKIDPENFDTYREPPELVDAIQRGEVDSVLIGEAMQPFDVRIGGKWHQVRDAESLEDIGALAREAGHDGVIATRLRGMDEILVLDKSALGTPTTAPRQADAAARGAGGQ

-397 FGPELFGKLGFTESA
+397 RGPELFSKLGFKETG
-412 YSPRGTREFI
+412 RTTRDAREMV
-422 LDLTRTADEPTT
+422 LDLTGTADKPVVSTELDEAVRVLGANEKLSPEQLKLLSDSGMYNMDRIRNAQLTAKAPTT
-434 PARQADAA
+434 PARQA
-442 PATPTLTEL
+442 AT
-451 SNEVNKLSTELD
+451 
-463 AAKKA
+463 
-468 ASDWGLGES
+468 
-477 APKGATQ
+477 
-484 AQRRALEQRNADE
+484 
-497 VDRLDKIVEDAT
+497 
-509 TRLDAAETRFFE
+509 
-521 AKDLAR
+521 
-527 ANFEGAI
+527 
-534 PDAAAAR
+534 
-541 AAVPEGAAPAVTDPL
+541 
-556 AAARQADVAADLPVT
+556 
-571 DPATGRVL
+571 
-579 SIAEQDEIARQR
+579 
-591 GLAPKAAP
+591 
-599 ARTVDEISREIDD
+599 
-612 VTSELDELN
+612 
-621 IQIQERGLEPK
+621 
-632 IYRPPELSGVTD
+632 
-644 ETILN
+644 
-649 FVEARRAAG
+649 AAG
-658 ETIDPYDRDW
+658 
-668 WRNLDVEPEEIASIR
+668 
-683 GGHYGTSRSQTRQ
+683 
-696 GQPRNIT
+696 
-703 ALRDRRAFLKKD
+703 
-715 LKALRQELDSVAPD
+715 
-729 VTPEQQA
+729 
-736 IIDEP
+736 
-741 FLEEPPEAS
+741 
-750 ILRPKDTSSRP
+750 
-761 SILTESGKYRV
+761 
-772 FEVTDPEAAL
+772 
-782 RQKETGATL
+782 
-791 EHPRNFDIRDSETG
+791 
-805 EPLLRIDTQQMP
+805 
-817 VGAAGA
+817 
-823 RNTVEVS
+823 
-830 IRGMD
+830 
-835 LNGKPLPY
+835 
-843 TDQGFM
+843 
-849 NEFSQ
+849 
-854 TELTEIAQQIFK
+854 
-866 VTDADAIVGFR
+866 
-877 LRRGGRPVELRRT
+877 
-890 DVGTGRPAGDLDE
+890 E
-903 VAEEVASVQRV
+903 VAEEVTPLQRV

-968 TARIDETVPAVID
+968 TARIDETVPAEID

-1014 TQIGRILTG
+1014 TQIGRVLTG

-1102 RMTPDQQEYIN
+1102 RMTPDQQEYID

-1203 KFVLMP
+1203 GFVLMP

-1229 LVKWVKENYAFEK
+1229 LVKWVKENYEFEK

-1383 EGLLDEAKHIIML
+1383 EGLLDEAKDIIML

-1409 TLRNVNVYLRRKGGT
+1409 TLRNVNVYLRRKGGI

-1605 FITKIFTQPSSMWD
+1605 FITKIQTQPSSMWD
-1619 ASIENNVWIRW
+1619 ANIDNNVWIRW

-1660 PFLIKGDAPSTREGV
+1660 PVLIKGDAPSVREGV

-1680 SLGSLGIPVW
+1680 SLAGIGIPVW

-1798 IIALSKGGP
+1798 IEALANIKTYGE
-1807 DGTKGKDGGRDNPD
+1807 T
-1821 AWSVLNTFADNIG
+1821 WSVLNTFADNIG

-1928 PLGIDAILEA
+1928 PLGIDAILET
-1938 RRPNAEYG
+1938 RRPNEELYG
-1946 LDDEGNAEM
+1946 LDDEGNAKRANGE
-1955 PDNEQLFDAVMR
+1955 ELFNAVQR
-1967 VVAYELG
+1967 VLMELG
-1974 WTKEDFI
+1974 WTEADFY

>member
-62 SFRDFEQG
+62 SFRGFEQD
-70 GFVPPE
+70 GFQINP
-76 VAEARLQDPDWTA
+76 AGDRRAGILAQQ
-89 SQAQAP
+89 QAQADAAGPSVFDQTLGRGVGAFGRAHLEAFEDLAPVFDFGGGVGAMARQVLPVRETP
-95 FVDPDMDPNA
+95 FDRAFAEKLAAEQAAATNPFERVISSVPRA
-105 FRNVMF
+105 FRES
-111 GLNPIGGSAINLLT
+111 L
-125 PREGGGNRVFTPQ
+125 
-138 VPEGFFGSEENLG
+138 
-151 RLFPVTEAARE
+151 
-162 ITSPFDVL
+162 
-170 TSAALAGLGPAA
+170 PAA
-182 SAALQGTNRAGRVAA
+182 SDMTILGSPAGASNPIEGLARILRGERDYVTGEGLWDLNRAELGAALLDPLNVLPVVGAPGLVTKPARAAVSGTRA
-197 KFVDPIT
+197 
-204 RGGLG
+204 
-209 RRLAAETGVNL
+209 
-220 GATFGALEAPK
+220 
-231 LLPEDAPMGAKIA
+231 A
-244 ASLAGGLAGGVGSIG
+244 ASGTKAGA
-259 AINAPRIGGA
+259 GA
-269 ALRKADEAAEA
+269 ALRKASDISPVGVADAFADPEDLAAA
-280 MGRTG
+280 
-285 VGNVLDPVPPQT
+285 
-297 VAGRAAGGVAGQ
+297 ARAAGDVEPMRVFHGSEKVFDISDIESAAPRYPGGLGEGVYVAPDAETAGFYGRNVQETELRLKNPLKIDPENFDTYREPPELVDAIQRGEVDSVLIGEAMQPFDVRIGGKWHQVRDAESLEDIGALAREAGHDGVIATRLRGMDEILVLDKSALGTPTTAPRQADAAARGAGGVVDVGDDWIPRSLEELKMSERSDEELLRIYGDISAANGDKEIRQAIQRELIGKRSSLRKKAPGIDQEDLDAPGPTVNSLEGTPNIQIRDQLNQARADAFARRRGRDAAKADAAARQTAARGAGGQ

-397 FGPELFGKLGFTESA
+397 RGPELFSKLGFKETG
-412 YSPRGTREFI
+412 RTTRDAREMV
-422 LDLTRTADEPTT
+422 LDLTGTADKPVVSTELDEAVRVLGANEKLSPEQLKLLSDSGMYNMDRIRNAQLTAKAPTT
-434 PARQADAA
+434 PARQA
-442 PATPTLTEL
+442 AT
-451 SNEVNKLSTELD
+451 
-463 AAKKA
+463 
-468 ASDWGLGES
+468 
-477 APKGATQ
+477 
-484 AQRRALEQRNADE
+484 
-497 VDRLDKIVEDAT
+497 
-509 TRLDAAETRFFE
+509 
-521 AKDLAR
+521 
-527 ANFEGAI
+527 
-534 PDAAAAR
+534 
-541 AAVPEGAAPAVTDPL
+541 
-556 AAARQADVAADLPVT
+556 
-571 DPATGRVL
+571 
-579 SIAEQDEIARQR
+579 
-591 GLAPKAAP
+591 
-599 ARTVDEISREIDD
+599 
-612 VTSELDELN
+612 
-621 IQIQERGLEPK
+621 
-632 IYRPPELSGVTD
+632 
-644 ETILN
+644 
-649 FVEARRAAG
+649 AAG
-658 ETIDPYDRDW
+658 
-668 WRNLDVEPEEIASIR
+668 
-683 GGHYGTSRSQTRQ
+683 
-696 GQPRNIT
+696 
-703 ALRDRRAFLKKD
+703 
-715 LKALRQELDSVAPD
+715 
-729 VTPEQQA
+729 
-736 IIDEP
+736 
-741 FLEEPPEAS
+741 
-750 ILRPKDTSSRP
+750 
-761 SILTESGKYRV
+761 
-772 FEVTDPEAAL
+772 
-782 RQKETGATL
+782 
-791 EHPRNFDIRDSETG
+791 
-805 EPLLRIDTQQMP
+805 
-817 VGAAGA
+817 
-823 RNTVEVS
+823 
-830 IRGMD
+830 
-835 LNGKPLPY
+835 
-843 TDQGFM
+843 
-849 NEFSQ
+849 
-854 TELTEIAQQIFK
+854 
-866 VTDADAIVGFR
+866 
-877 LRRGGRPVELRRT
+877 
-890 DVGTGRPAGDLDE
+890 E
-903 VAEEVASVQRV
+903 VAEEVTPLQRV

-968 TARIDETVPAVID
+968 TARIDETVPAEID

-1014 TQIGRILTG
+1014 TQIGRVLTG

-1102 RMTPDQQEYIN
+1102 RMTPDQQEYID

-1203 KFVLMP
+1203 GFVLMP

-1229 LVKWVKENYAFEK
+1229 LVKWVKENYEFEK

-1309 AGDASIFTIQLLA
+1309 AGDASLFTIQLLA
-1322 VIFEDFLPL
+1322 AIFEDFLPL

-1383 EGLLDEAKHIIML
+1383 EGLLDEAKDIIML

-1409 TLRNVNVYLRRKGGT
+1409 TLRNVNVYLRRKGGI

-1442 QEAFISAMNT
+1442 QEAFIAAMNM

-1605 FITKIFTQPSSMWD
+1605 FITKIQTQPSSMWD
-1619 ASIENNVWIRW
+1619 ANIDNNVWIRW

-1660 PFLIKGDAPSTREGV
+1660 PVLIKGDAPSVREGV

-1680 SLGSLGIPVW
+1680 SLAGIGIPVW

-1798 IIALSKGGP
+1798 IEALANIKTYGE
-1807 DGTKGKDGGRDNPD
+1807 T
-1821 AWSVLNTFADNIG
+1821 WSVLNTFADNIG

-1928 PLGIDAILEA
+1928 PLGIDAILET
-1938 RRPNAEYG
+1938 RRPNEELYG
-1946 LDDEGNAEM
+1946 LDDEGNAKRANGE
-1955 PDNEQLFDAVMR
+1955 ELFNAVQR
-1967 VVAYELG
+1967 VLMELG
-1974 WTKEDFI
+1974 WTEADFY

>member
-62 SFRDFEQG
+62 SFRGFEQD
-70 GFVPPE
+70 GFQINP
-76 VAEARLQDPDWTA
+76 AGDRRAGILAQQ
-89 SQAQAP
+89 QAQADAAGPSVFDQTLGRGVGAFGRAHLEAFEDLAPVFDFGGGVGAMARQVLPVRETP
-95 FVDPDMDPNA
+95 FDRAFAEKLAAEQAAATNPFERVISSVPRA
-105 FRNVMF
+105 FRES
-111 GLNPIGGSAINLLT
+111 L
-125 PREGGGNRVFTPQ
+125 
-138 VPEGFFGSEENLG
+138 
-151 RLFPVTEAARE
+151 
-162 ITSPFDVL
+162 
-170 TSAALAGLGPAA
+170 PAA
-182 SAALQGTNRAGRVAA
+182 SDMTILGSPAGASNPIEGLARILRGERDYVTGEGLWDLNRAELGAALLDPLNVLPVVGAPGLVTKPARAAVSGTRA
-197 KFVDPIT
+197 
-204 RGGLG
+204 
-209 RRLAAETGVNL
+209 
-220 GATFGALEAPK
+220 
-231 LLPEDAPMGAKIA
+231 A
-244 ASLAGGLAGGVGSIG
+244 ASGTKAGA
-259 AINAPRIGGA
+259 GA
-269 ALRKADEAAEA
+269 ALRKASDISPVGVADAFADPEDLAAA
-280 MGRTG
+280 
-285 VGNVLDPVPPQT
+285 
-297 VAGRAAGGVAGQ
+297 ARAAGDVEPMRVFHGSEKVFDISDIESAAPRYPGGLGEGVYVAPDAETAGFYGRNVQETELRLKNPLKIDPENFDTYREPPELVDAIQRGEVDSVLIGEAMQPFDVRIGGKWHQVRDAESLEDIGALAREAGHDGVIATRLRGMDEILVLDKSALGTPTTAPRQADAAARGAGGQ

-397 FGPELFGKLGFTESA
+397 RGPELFSKLGFKETG
-412 YSPRGTREFI
+412 RTTRDAREMV
-422 LDLTRTADEPTT
+422 LDLTGTADKPVVSTELDEAVRVLGANEKLSPEQLKLLSDSGMYNMDRIRNAQLTAKAPTT
-434 PARQADAA
+434 PARQA
-442 PATPTLTEL
+442 AT
-451 SNEVNKLSTELD
+451 
-463 AAKKA
+463 
-468 ASDWGLGES
+468 
-477 APKGATQ
+477 
-484 AQRRALEQRNADE
+484 
-497 VDRLDKIVEDAT
+497 
-509 TRLDAAETRFFE
+509 
-521 AKDLAR
+521 
-527 ANFEGAI
+527 
-534 PDAAAAR
+534 
-541 AAVPEGAAPAVTDPL
+541 
-556 AAARQADVAADLPVT
+556 
-571 DPATGRVL
+571 
-579 SIAEQDEIARQR
+579 
-591 GLAPKAAP
+591 
-599 ARTVDEISREIDD
+599 
-612 VTSELDELN
+612 
-621 IQIQERGLEPK
+621 
-632 IYRPPELSGVTD
+632 
-644 ETILN
+644 
-649 FVEARRAAG
+649 AAG
-658 ETIDPYDRDW
+658 
-668 WRNLDVEPEEIASIR
+668 
-683 GGHYGTSRSQTRQ
+683 
-696 GQPRNIT
+696 
-703 ALRDRRAFLKKD
+703 
-715 LKALRQELDSVAPD
+715 
-729 VTPEQQA
+729 
-736 IIDEP
+736 
-741 FLEEPPEAS
+741 
-750 ILRPKDTSSRP
+750 
-761 SILTESGKYRV
+761 
-772 FEVTDPEAAL
+772 
-782 RQKETGATL
+782 
-791 EHPRNFDIRDSETG
+791 
-805 EPLLRIDTQQMP
+805 
-817 VGAAGA
+817 
-823 RNTVEVS
+823 
-830 IRGMD
+830 
-835 LNGKPLPY
+835 
-843 TDQGFM
+843 
-849 NEFSQ
+849 
-854 TELTEIAQQIFK
+854 
-866 VTDADAIVGFR
+866 
-877 LRRGGRPVELRRT
+877 
-890 DVGTGRPAGDLDE
+890 E
-903 VAEEVASVQRV
+903 VAEEVTPLQRV

-968 TARIDETVPAVID
+968 TARIDETVPAEID

-1014 TQIGRILTG
+1014 TQIGRVLTG

-1102 RMTPDQQEYIN
+1102 RMTPDQQEYID

-1203 KFVLMP
+1203 GFVLMP

-1229 LVKWVKENYAFEK
+1229 LVKWVKENYEFEK

-1346 RMTVPTVKQFATS
+1346 RMTFPTVKQFATS

-1383 EGLLDEAKHIIML
+1383 EGLLDEAKDIIML

-1442 QEAFISAMNT
+1442 QEAFIAAMNM

-1605 FITKIFTQPSSMWD
+1605 FITKIQTQPSSMWD
-1619 ASIENNVWIRW
+1619 ANIDNNVWIRW

-1660 PFLIKGDAPSTREGV
+1660 PVLIKGDAPSVREGV

-1680 SLGSLGIPVW
+1680 SLAGIGIPVW

-1747 ELQNDPQLAPVLEE
+1747 ELQNDPQLAPVREE

-1798 IIALSKGGP
+1798 IEALANIKTYGE
-1807 DGTKGKDGGRDNPD
+1807 T
-1821 AWSVLNTFADNIG
+1821 WSVLNTFADNIG

-1928 PLGIDAILEA
+1928 PLGIDAILET
-1938 RRPNAEYG
+1938 RRPNEELYG
-1946 LDDEGNAEM
+1946 LDDEGNAKRANGE
-1955 PDNEQLFDAVMR
+1955 ELFNAVQR
-1967 VVAYELG
+1967 VLMELG
-1974 WTKEDFI
+1974 WTEADFY

>member
-62 SFRDFEQG
+62 SFRGFEQD
-70 GFVPPE
+70 GFQINP
-76 VAEARLQDPDWTA
+76 AGDRRAGILAQQ
-89 SQAQAP
+89 QAQADAAGPSVFDQTLGRGVGAFGRAHLEAFEDLAPVFDFGGGVGAMARQVLPVRETP
-95 FVDPDMDPNA
+95 FDRAFAEKLAAEQAAATNPFERVISSVPRA
-105 FRNVMF
+105 FRES
-111 GLNPIGGSAINLLT
+111 L
-125 PREGGGNRVFTPQ
+125 
-138 VPEGFFGSEENLG
+138 
-151 RLFPVTEAARE
+151 
-162 ITSPFDVL
+162 
-170 TSAALAGLGPAA
+170 PAA
-182 SAALQGTNRAGRVAA
+182 SDMTILGSPAGASNPIEGLARILRGERDYVTGEGLWDLNRAELGAALLDPLNVLPVVGAPGLVTKPARAAVSGTRA
-197 KFVDPIT
+197 
-204 RGGLG
+204 
-209 RRLAAETGVNL
+209 
-220 GATFGALEAPK
+220 
-231 LLPEDAPMGAKIA
+231 A
-244 ASLAGGLAGGVGSIG
+244 ASGTKAGA
-259 AINAPRIGGA
+259 GA
-269 ALRKADEAAEA
+269 ALRKASDISPVGVADAFADPEDLAAA
-280 MGRTG
+280 
-285 VGNVLDPVPPQT
+285 
-297 VAGRAAGGVAGQ
+297 ARAAGDVEPMRVFHGSEKVFDISDIESAAPRYPGGLGEGVYVAPDAETAGFYGRNVQETELRLKNPLKIDPENFDTYREPPELVDAIQRGEVDSVLIGEAMQPFDVRIGGKWHQVRDAESLEDIGALAREAGHDGVIATRLRGMDEILVLDKSALGTPTTAPRQADAAARGAGGQ

-346 ENGKVIGS
+346 ENGKVIAS

-397 FGPELFGKLGFTESA
+397 RGPELFSKLGFKETG
-412 YSPRGTREFI
+412 RTTRDAREMV
-422 LDLTRTADEPTT
+422 LDLTGTADKPVVSTELDEAVRVLGANEKLSPEQLKLLSDSGMYNMDRIRNAQLTAKAPTT
-434 PARQADAA
+434 PARQA
-442 PATPTLTEL
+442 AT
-451 SNEVNKLSTELD
+451 
-463 AAKKA
+463 
-468 ASDWGLGES
+468 
-477 APKGATQ
+477 
-484 AQRRALEQRNADE
+484 
-497 VDRLDKIVEDAT
+497 
-509 TRLDAAETRFFE
+509 
-521 AKDLAR
+521 
-527 ANFEGAI
+527 
-534 PDAAAAR
+534 
-541 AAVPEGAAPAVTDPL
+541 
-556 AAARQADVAADLPVT
+556 
-571 DPATGRVL
+571 
-579 SIAEQDEIARQR
+579 
-591 GLAPKAAP
+591 
-599 ARTVDEISREIDD
+599 
-612 VTSELDELN
+612 
-621 IQIQERGLEPK
+621 
-632 IYRPPELSGVTD
+632 
-644 ETILN
+644 
-649 FVEARRAAG
+649 AAG
-658 ETIDPYDRDW
+658 
-668 WRNLDVEPEEIASIR
+668 
-683 GGHYGTSRSQTRQ
+683 
-696 GQPRNIT
+696 
-703 ALRDRRAFLKKD
+703 
-715 LKALRQELDSVAPD
+715 
-729 VTPEQQA
+729 
-736 IIDEP
+736 
-741 FLEEPPEAS
+741 
-750 ILRPKDTSSRP
+750 
-761 SILTESGKYRV
+761 
-772 FEVTDPEAAL
+772 
-782 RQKETGATL
+782 
-791 EHPRNFDIRDSETG
+791 
-805 EPLLRIDTQQMP
+805 
-817 VGAAGA
+817 
-823 RNTVEVS
+823 
-830 IRGMD
+830 
-835 LNGKPLPY
+835 
-843 TDQGFM
+843 
-849 NEFSQ
+849 
-854 TELTEIAQQIFK
+854 
-866 VTDADAIVGFR
+866 
-877 LRRGGRPVELRRT
+877 
-890 DVGTGRPAGDLDE
+890 E
-903 VAEEVASVQRV
+903 VAEEVTPLQRV

-968 TARIDETVPAVID
+968 TARIDETVPAEID

-1014 TQIGRILTG
+1014 TQIGRVLTG

-1102 RMTPDQQEYIN
+1102 RMTPDQQEYID

-1203 KFVLMP
+1203 GFVLMP

-1229 LVKWVKENYAFEK
+1229 LVKWVKENYEFEK

-1346 RMTVPTVKQFATS
+1346 RMTFPTVKQFATS

-1442 QEAFISAMNT
+1442 QEAFIAAMNM

-1605 FITKIFTQPSSMWD
+1605 FITKIQTQPSSMWD
-1619 ASIENNVWIRW
+1619 ANIDNNVWIRW

-1660 PFLIKGDAPSTREGV
+1660 PVLIKGDAPSVREGV

-1680 SLGSLGIPVW
+1680 SLAGIGIPVW

-1798 IIALSKGGP
+1798 IEALANIKTYGE
-1807 DGTKGKDGGRDNPD
+1807 T
-1821 AWSVLNTFADNIG
+1821 WSVLNTFADNIG

-1928 PLGIDAILEA
+1928 PLGIDAILET
-1938 RRPNAEYG
+1938 RRPNEELYG
-1946 LDDEGNAEM
+1946 LDDEGNAKRANGE
-1955 PDNEQLFDAVMR
+1955 ELFNAVQR
-1967 VVAYELG
+1967 VLMELG
-1974 WTKEDFI
+1974 WTEADFY

>member
-62 SFRDFEQG
+62 SFRGFEQD
-70 GFVPPE
+70 GFQINP
-76 VAEARLQDPDWTA
+76 AGDRRAGILAQQ
-89 SQAQAP
+89 QAQADAAGPSVFDQTLGRGVGAFGRAHLEAFEDLAPVFDFGGGVGAMARQVLPVRETP
-95 FVDPDMDPNA
+95 FDRAFAEKLAAEQAAATNPFERVISSVPRA
-105 FRNVMF
+105 FRES
-111 GLNPIGGSAINLLT
+111 L
-125 PREGGGNRVFTPQ
+125 
-138 VPEGFFGSEENLG
+138 
-151 RLFPVTEAARE
+151 
-162 ITSPFDVL
+162 
-170 TSAALAGLGPAA
+170 PAA
-182 SAALQGTNRAGRVAA
+182 SDMTILGSPAGASNPIEGLARILRGERDYVTGEGLWDLNRAELGAALLDPLNVLPVVGAPGLVTKPARAAVSGTRA
-197 KFVDPIT
+197 
-204 RGGLG
+204 
-209 RRLAAETGVNL
+209 
-220 GATFGALEAPK
+220 
-231 LLPEDAPMGAKIA
+231 A
-244 ASLAGGLAGGVGSIG
+244 ASGTKAGA
-259 AINAPRIGGA
+259 GA
-269 ALRKADEAAEA
+269 ALRKASDISPVGVADAFADPEDLAAA
-280 MGRTG
+280 
-285 VGNVLDPVPPQT
+285 
-297 VAGRAAGGVAGQ
+297 ARAAGDVEPMRVFHGSEKVFDISDIESAAPRYPGGLGEGVYVAPDAETAGFYGRNVQETELRLKNPLKIDPENFDTYREPPELVDAIQRGEVDSVLIGEAMQPFDVRIGGKWHQVRDAESLEDIGALAREAGHDGVIATRLRGMDEILVLDKSAFGTPTTAPRQADAAARGAGGQ

-397 FGPELFGKLGFTESA
+397 RGPELFSKLGFKETG
-412 YSPRGTREFI
+412 RTTRDAREMV
-422 LDLTRTADEPTT
+422 LDLTGTADKPVVSTELDEAVRVLGANEKLSPEQLKLLSDSGMYNMDRIRNAQLTAKAPTT
-434 PARQADAA
+434 PARQA
-442 PATPTLTEL
+442 AT
-451 SNEVNKLSTELD
+451 
-463 AAKKA
+463 
-468 ASDWGLGES
+468 
-477 APKGATQ
+477 
-484 AQRRALEQRNADE
+484 
-497 VDRLDKIVEDAT
+497 
-509 TRLDAAETRFFE
+509 
-521 AKDLAR
+521 
-527 ANFEGAI
+527 
-534 PDAAAAR
+534 
-541 AAVPEGAAPAVTDPL
+541 
-556 AAARQADVAADLPVT
+556 
-571 DPATGRVL
+571 
-579 SIAEQDEIARQR
+579 
-591 GLAPKAAP
+591 
-599 ARTVDEISREIDD
+599 
-612 VTSELDELN
+612 
-621 IQIQERGLEPK
+621 
-632 IYRPPELSGVTD
+632 
-644 ETILN
+644 
-649 FVEARRAAG
+649 AAG
-658 ETIDPYDRDW
+658 
-668 WRNLDVEPEEIASIR
+668 
-683 GGHYGTSRSQTRQ
+683 
-696 GQPRNIT
+696 
-703 ALRDRRAFLKKD
+703 
-715 LKALRQELDSVAPD
+715 
-729 VTPEQQA
+729 
-736 IIDEP
+736 
-741 FLEEPPEAS
+741 
-750 ILRPKDTSSRP
+750 
-761 SILTESGKYRV
+761 
-772 FEVTDPEAAL
+772 
-782 RQKETGATL
+782 
-791 EHPRNFDIRDSETG
+791 
-805 EPLLRIDTQQMP
+805 
-817 VGAAGA
+817 
-823 RNTVEVS
+823 
-830 IRGMD
+830 
-835 LNGKPLPY
+835 
-843 TDQGFM
+843 
-849 NEFSQ
+849 
-854 TELTEIAQQIFK
+854 
-866 VTDADAIVGFR
+866 
-877 LRRGGRPVELRRT
+877 
-890 DVGTGRPAGDLDE
+890 E
-903 VAEEVASVQRV
+903 VAEEVTPLQRV

-968 TARIDETVPAVID
+968 TARIDETVPAEID

-1014 TQIGRILTG
+1014 TQIGRVLTG

-1102 RMTPDQQEYIN
+1102 RMTPDQQEYID

-1203 KFVLMP
+1203 GFVLMP

-1229 LVKWVKENYAFEK
+1229 LVKWVKENYEFEK

-1322 VIFEDFLPL
+1322 VSFEDFLPL

-1383 EGLLDEAKHIIML
+1383 EGLLDEAKDIIML

-1575 RLIPGNGT
+1575 RLNPGNGT

-1605 FITKIFTQPSSMWD
+1605 FITKIQTQPSSMWD
-1619 ASIENNVWIRW
+1619 ANIDNNVWIRW

-1660 PFLIKGDAPSTREGV
+1660 PVLIKGDAPSVREGV

-1680 SLGSLGIPVW
+1680 SLAGIGIPVW

-1798 IIALSKGGP
+1798 IEALANIKTYGE
-1807 DGTKGKDGGRDNPD
+1807 T
-1821 AWSVLNTFADNIG
+1821 WSVLNTFADNIG

-1928 PLGIDAILEA
+1928 PLGIDAILET
-1938 RRPNAEYG
+1938 RRPNEELYG
-1946 LDDEGNAEM
+1946 LDDEGNAKRANGE
-1955 PDNEQLFDAVMR
+1955 ELFNAVQR
-1967 VVAYELG
+1967 VLMELG
-1974 WTKEDFI
+1974 WTEADFY

>member
-62 SFRDFEQG
+62 SFRGFEQD
-70 GFVPPE
+70 GFQINP
-76 VAEARLQDPDWTA
+76 AGDRRAGILAQQ
-89 SQAQAP
+89 QAQADAAGPSVFDQTLGRGVGAFGRAHLEAFEDLAPVFDFGGGVGAMARQVLPVRETP
-95 FVDPDMDPNA
+95 FDRAFAEKLAAEQAAATNPFERVISSVPRA
-105 FRNVMF
+105 FRES
-111 GLNPIGGSAINLLT
+111 L
-125 PREGGGNRVFTPQ
+125 
-138 VPEGFFGSEENLG
+138 
-151 RLFPVTEAARE
+151 
-162 ITSPFDVL
+162 
-170 TSAALAGLGPAA
+170 PAA
-182 SAALQGTNRAGRVAA
+182 SDMTILGSPAGASNPIEGLARILRGERDYVTGEGLWDLNRAELGAALLDPLNVLPVVGAPGLVTKPARAAVSGTRA
-197 KFVDPIT
+197 
-204 RGGLG
+204 
-209 RRLAAETGVNL
+209 
-220 GATFGALEAPK
+220 
-231 LLPEDAPMGAKIA
+231 A
-244 ASLAGGLAGGVGSIG
+244 ASGTKAGA
-259 AINAPRIGGA
+259 GA
-269 ALRKADEAAEA
+269 ALRKASDISPVGVADAFADPEDLAAA
-280 MGRTG
+280 
-285 VGNVLDPVPPQT
+285 
-297 VAGRAAGGVAGQ
+297 ARAAGDVEPMRVFHGSEKVFDISDIESAAPRYPGGLGEGVYVAPDAETAGFYGRNVQETELRLKNPLKIDPENFDTYREPPELVDAIQRGEVDSVLIGEAMQPFDVRIGGKWHQVRDAESLEDIGALAREAGHDGVIATRLRGMDEILVLDKSALGTPTTAPRQADAAARGAGGQ

-397 FGPELFGKLGFTESA
+397 RGPELFSKLGFKETG
-412 YSPRGTREFI
+412 RTTRDAREMV
-422 LDLTRTADEPTT
+422 LDLTGTADKPVVSTELDEAVRVLGANEKLSPEQLKLLSDSGMYNMDRIRNAQLTAKAPTT
-434 PARQADAA
+434 PARQA
-442 PATPTLTEL
+442 AT
-451 SNEVNKLSTELD
+451 
-463 AAKKA
+463 
-468 ASDWGLGES
+468 
-477 APKGATQ
+477 
-484 AQRRALEQRNADE
+484 
-497 VDRLDKIVEDAT
+497 
-509 TRLDAAETRFFE
+509 
-521 AKDLAR
+521 
-527 ANFEGAI
+527 
-534 PDAAAAR
+534 
-541 AAVPEGAAPAVTDPL
+541 
-556 AAARQADVAADLPVT
+556 
-571 DPATGRVL
+571 
-579 SIAEQDEIARQR
+579 
-591 GLAPKAAP
+591 
-599 ARTVDEISREIDD
+599 
-612 VTSELDELN
+612 
-621 IQIQERGLEPK
+621 
-632 IYRPPELSGVTD
+632 
-644 ETILN
+644 
-649 FVEARRAAG
+649 AAG
-658 ETIDPYDRDW
+658 
-668 WRNLDVEPEEIASIR
+668 
-683 GGHYGTSRSQTRQ
+683 
-696 GQPRNIT
+696 
-703 ALRDRRAFLKKD
+703 
-715 LKALRQELDSVAPD
+715 
-729 VTPEQQA
+729 
-736 IIDEP
+736 
-741 FLEEPPEAS
+741 
-750 ILRPKDTSSRP
+750 
-761 SILTESGKYRV
+761 
-772 FEVTDPEAAL
+772 
-782 RQKETGATL
+782 
-791 EHPRNFDIRDSETG
+791 
-805 EPLLRIDTQQMP
+805 
-817 VGAAGA
+817 
-823 RNTVEVS
+823 
-830 IRGMD
+830 
-835 LNGKPLPY
+835 
-843 TDQGFM
+843 
-849 NEFSQ
+849 
-854 TELTEIAQQIFK
+854 
-866 VTDADAIVGFR
+866 
-877 LRRGGRPVELRRT
+877 
-890 DVGTGRPAGDLDE
+890 E
-903 VAEEVASVQRV
+903 VAEEVTPLQRV

-968 TARIDETVPAVID
+968 TARIDETVPAEID

-1014 TQIGRILTG
+1014 TQIGRVLTG

-1102 RMTPDQQEYIN
+1102 RMTPDQQEYID

-1203 KFVLMP
+1203 GFVLMP

-1229 LVKWVKENYAFEK
+1229 LVKWVKENYEFEK

-1309 AGDASIFTIQLLA
+1309 AGDASLFTIQLLA
-1322 VIFEDFLPL
+1322 AIFEDFLPL

-1368 NARKANARTIVEASE
+1368 NARKANARTIGEASE

-1409 TLRNVNVYLRRKGGT
+1409 TLRNVNVYLRRKGGI

-1442 QEAFISAMNT
+1442 QEAFIAAMNM

-1605 FITKIFTQPSSMWD
+1605 FITKIQTQPSSMWD
-1619 ASIENNVWIRW
+1619 ANIDNNVWIRW

-1660 PFLIKGDAPSTREGV
+1660 PVLIKGDAPSVREGV

-1680 SLGSLGIPVW
+1680 SLAGIGIPVW

-1798 IIALSKGGP
+1798 IEALANIKTYGE
-1807 DGTKGKDGGRDNPD
+1807 T
-1821 AWSVLNTFADNIG
+1821 WSVLNTFADNIG

-1928 PLGIDAILEA
+1928 PLGIDAILET
-1938 RRPNAEYG
+1938 RRPNEELYG
-1946 LDDEGNAEM
+1946 LDDEGNAKRANGE
-1955 PDNEQLFDAVMR
+1955 ELFNAVQR
-1967 VVAYELG
+1967 VLMELG
-1974 WTKEDFI
+1974 WTEADFY

>member
-62 SFRDFEQG
+62 SFRGFEQD
-70 GFVPPE
+70 GFQINP
-76 VAEARLQDPDWTA
+76 AGDRRAGILAQQ
-89 SQAQAP
+89 QAQADAAGPSVFDQTLGRGVGAFGRAHLEAFEDLAPVFDFGGGVGAMARQVLPVRETP
-95 FVDPDMDPNA
+95 FDRAFAEKLAAEQAAATNPFERVISSVPRA
-105 FRNVMF
+105 FRES
-111 GLNPIGGSAINLLT
+111 L
-125 PREGGGNRVFTPQ
+125 
-138 VPEGFFGSEENLG
+138 
-151 RLFPVTEAARE
+151 
-162 ITSPFDVL
+162 
-170 TSAALAGLGPAA
+170 PAA
-182 SAALQGTNRAGRVAA
+182 SDMTILGSPAGASNPIEGLARILRGERDYVTGEGLWDLNRAELGAALLDPLNVLPVVGAPGLVTKPARAAVSGTRA
-197 KFVDPIT
+197 
-204 RGGLG
+204 
-209 RRLAAETGVNL
+209 
-220 GATFGALEAPK
+220 
-231 LLPEDAPMGAKIA
+231 A
-244 ASLAGGLAGGVGSIG
+244 ASGTKAGA
-259 AINAPRIGGA
+259 GA
-269 ALRKADEAAEA
+269 ALRKASDISPVGVADAFADPEDLAAA
-280 MGRTG
+280 
-285 VGNVLDPVPPQT
+285 
-297 VAGRAAGGVAGQ
+297 ARAAGDVEPMRVFHGSEKVFDISDIESAAPRYPGGLGEGVYVAPDAETAGFYGRNVQETELRLKNPLKIDPENFDTYREPPELVDAIQRGEVDSVLIGEAMQPFDVRIGGKWHQVRDAESLEDIGALAREAGHDGVIATRLRGMDEILVLDKSAFGTPTTAPRQADAAARGAGGQ

-397 FGPELFGKLGFTESA
+397 RGPELFSKLGFKETG
-412 YSPRGTREFI
+412 RTTRDAREMV
-422 LDLTRTADEPTT
+422 LDLTGTADKPVVSTELDEAVRVLGANEKLSPEQLKLLSDSGMYNMDRIRNAQLTAKAPTT
-434 PARQADAA
+434 PARQA
-442 PATPTLTEL
+442 AT
-451 SNEVNKLSTELD
+451 
-463 AAKKA
+463 
-468 ASDWGLGES
+468 
-477 APKGATQ
+477 
-484 AQRRALEQRNADE
+484 
-497 VDRLDKIVEDAT
+497 
-509 TRLDAAETRFFE
+509 
-521 AKDLAR
+521 
-527 ANFEGAI
+527 
-534 PDAAAAR
+534 
-541 AAVPEGAAPAVTDPL
+541 
-556 AAARQADVAADLPVT
+556 
-571 DPATGRVL
+571 
-579 SIAEQDEIARQR
+579 
-591 GLAPKAAP
+591 
-599 ARTVDEISREIDD
+599 
-612 VTSELDELN
+612 
-621 IQIQERGLEPK
+621 
-632 IYRPPELSGVTD
+632 
-644 ETILN
+644 
-649 FVEARRAAG
+649 AAG
-658 ETIDPYDRDW
+658 
-668 WRNLDVEPEEIASIR
+668 
-683 GGHYGTSRSQTRQ
+683 
-696 GQPRNIT
+696 
-703 ALRDRRAFLKKD
+703 
-715 LKALRQELDSVAPD
+715 
-729 VTPEQQA
+729 
-736 IIDEP
+736 
-741 FLEEPPEAS
+741 
-750 ILRPKDTSSRP
+750 
-761 SILTESGKYRV
+761 
-772 FEVTDPEAAL
+772 
-782 RQKETGATL
+782 
-791 EHPRNFDIRDSETG
+791 
-805 EPLLRIDTQQMP
+805 
-817 VGAAGA
+817 
-823 RNTVEVS
+823 
-830 IRGMD
+830 
-835 LNGKPLPY
+835 
-843 TDQGFM
+843 
-849 NEFSQ
+849 
-854 TELTEIAQQIFK
+854 
-866 VTDADAIVGFR
+866 
-877 LRRGGRPVELRRT
+877 
-890 DVGTGRPAGDLDE
+890 E
-903 VAEEVASVQRV
+903 VAEEVTPLQRV

-968 TARIDETVPAVID
+968 TARIDETVPAEID

-1014 TQIGRILTG
+1014 TQIGRVLTG

-1102 RMTPDQQEYIN
+1102 RMTPDQQEYID

-1203 KFVLMP
+1203 GFVLMP

-1229 LVKWVKENYAFEK
+1229 LVKWVKENYEFEK

-1383 EGLLDEAKHIIML
+1383 EGLLDEAKDIIML

-1409 TLRNVNVYLRRKGGT
+1409 TLRNVNVYLRRKGGI

-1442 QEAFISAMNT
+1442 QEAFIAAMNM

-1605 FITKIFTQPSSMWD
+1605 FITKIQTQPSSMWD
-1619 ASIENNVWIRW
+1619 ANIDNNVWIRW

-1660 PFLIKGDAPSTREGV
+1660 PVLIKGDAPSVREGV

-1680 SLGSLGIPVW
+1680 SLAGIGIPVW

-1798 IIALSKGGP
+1798 IEALANIKTYGE
-1807 DGTKGKDGGRDNPD
+1807 T
-1821 AWSVLNTFADNIG
+1821 WSVLNTFADNIG

-1928 PLGIDAILEA
+1928 PLGIDAILET
-1938 RRPNAEYG
+1938 RRPNEELYG
-1946 LDDEGNAEM
+1946 LDDEGNAKRANGE
-1955 PDNEQLFDAVMR
+1955 ELFNAVQR
-1967 VVAYELG
+1967 VLMELG
-1974 WTKEDFI
+1974 WTEADFY

>member
-62 SFRDFEQG
+62 SFRGFEQD
-70 GFVPPE
+70 GFQINP
-76 VAEARLQDPDWTA
+76 AGDRRAGILAQQ
-89 SQAQAP
+89 QAQADAAGPSVFDQTLGRGVGAFGRAHLEAFEDLAPVFDFGGGVGAMARQVLPVRETP
-95 FVDPDMDPNA
+95 FDRAFAEKLAAEQAAATNPFERVISSVPRA
-105 FRNVMF
+105 FRES
-111 GLNPIGGSAINLLT
+111 L
-125 PREGGGNRVFTPQ
+125 
-138 VPEGFFGSEENLG
+138 
-151 RLFPVTEAARE
+151 
-162 ITSPFDVL
+162 
-170 TSAALAGLGPAA
+170 PAA
-182 SAALQGTNRAGRVAA
+182 SDMTILGSPAGASNPIEGLARILRGERDYVTGEGLWDLNRAELGAALLDPLNVLPVVGAPGLVTKPARAAVSGTRA
-197 KFVDPIT
+197 
-204 RGGLG
+204 
-209 RRLAAETGVNL
+209 
-220 GATFGALEAPK
+220 
-231 LLPEDAPMGAKIA
+231 A
-244 ASLAGGLAGGVGSIG
+244 ASGTKAGA
-259 AINAPRIGGA
+259 GA
-269 ALRKADEAAEA
+269 ALRKASDISPVGVADAFADPEDLAAA
-280 MGRTG
+280 
-285 VGNVLDPVPPQT
+285 
-297 VAGRAAGGVAGQ
+297 ARAAGDVEPMRVFHGSEKVFDISDIESAAPRYPGGLGEGVYVAPDAETAGFYGRNVQETELRLKNPLKIDPENFDTYREPPELVDAIQRGEVDSVLIGEAMQPFDVRIGGKWHQVRDAESLEDIGALAREAGHDGVIATRLRGMDEILVLDKSALGTPTTAPRQADAAARGAGGQ

-397 FGPELFGKLGFTESA
+397 RGPELFSKLGFKETG
-412 YSPRGTREFI
+412 RTTRDAREMV
-422 LDLTRTADEPTT
+422 LDLTGTADKPVVSTELDEAVRVLGANEKLSPEQLKLLSDSGMYNMDRIRNAQLTAKAPTT
-434 PARQADAA
+434 PARQA
-442 PATPTLTEL
+442 AT
-451 SNEVNKLSTELD
+451 
-463 AAKKA
+463 
-468 ASDWGLGES
+468 
-477 APKGATQ
+477 
-484 AQRRALEQRNADE
+484 
-497 VDRLDKIVEDAT
+497 
-509 TRLDAAETRFFE
+509 
-521 AKDLAR
+521 
-527 ANFEGAI
+527 
-534 PDAAAAR
+534 
-541 AAVPEGAAPAVTDPL
+541 
-556 AAARQADVAADLPVT
+556 
-571 DPATGRVL
+571 
-579 SIAEQDEIARQR
+579 
-591 GLAPKAAP
+591 
-599 ARTVDEISREIDD
+599 
-612 VTSELDELN
+612 
-621 IQIQERGLEPK
+621 
-632 IYRPPELSGVTD
+632 
-644 ETILN
+644 
-649 FVEARRAAG
+649 AAG
-658 ETIDPYDRDW
+658 
-668 WRNLDVEPEEIASIR
+668 
-683 GGHYGTSRSQTRQ
+683 
-696 GQPRNIT
+696 
-703 ALRDRRAFLKKD
+703 
-715 LKALRQELDSVAPD
+715 
-729 VTPEQQA
+729 
-736 IIDEP
+736 
-741 FLEEPPEAS
+741 
-750 ILRPKDTSSRP
+750 
-761 SILTESGKYRV
+761 
-772 FEVTDPEAAL
+772 
-782 RQKETGATL
+782 
-791 EHPRNFDIRDSETG
+791 
-805 EPLLRIDTQQMP
+805 
-817 VGAAGA
+817 
-823 RNTVEVS
+823 
-830 IRGMD
+830 
-835 LNGKPLPY
+835 
-843 TDQGFM
+843 
-849 NEFSQ
+849 
-854 TELTEIAQQIFK
+854 
-866 VTDADAIVGFR
+866 
-877 LRRGGRPVELRRT
+877 
-890 DVGTGRPAGDLDE
+890 E
-903 VAEEVASVQRV
+903 VAEEVTPLQRV

-968 TARIDETVPAVID
+968 TARIDETVPAEID

-1014 TQIGRILTG
+1014 TQIGRVLTG

-1102 RMTPDQQEYIN
+1102 RMTPDQQEYID

-1203 KFVLMP
+1203 GFVLMP

-1229 LVKWVKENYAFEK
+1229 LVKWVKENYEFEK

-1442 QEAFISAMNT
+1442 QEAFIAAMNM

-1605 FITKIFTQPSSMWD
+1605 FITKIQTQPSSMWD
-1619 ASIENNVWIRW
+1619 ANIDNNVWIRW

-1660 PFLIKGDAPSTREGV
+1660 PVLIKGDAPSVREGV

-1680 SLGSLGIPVW
+1680 SLAGIGIPVW

-1798 IIALSKGGP
+1798 IEALANIKTYGE
-1807 DGTKGKDGGRDNPD
+1807 T
-1821 AWSVLNTFADNIG
+1821 WSVLNTFADNIG

-1928 PLGIDAILEA
+1928 PLGIDAILET
-1938 RRPNAEYG
+1938 RRPNEELYG
-1946 LDDEGNAEM
+1946 LDDEGNAKRANGE
-1955 PDNEQLFDAVMR
+1955 ELFNAVQR
-1967 VVAYELG
+1967 VLMELG
-1974 WTKEDFI
+1974 WTEADFY

>member
-62 SFRDFEQG
+62 SFRGFEQD
-70 GFVPPE
+70 GFQINP
-76 VAEARLQDPDWTA
+76 AGDRRAGILAQQ
-89 SQAQAP
+89 QAQADAAGPSVFDQTLGRGVGAFGRAHLEAFEDLAPVFDFGGGVGAMARQVLPVRETP
-95 FVDPDMDPNA
+95 FDRAFAEKLAAEQAAATNPFERVISSVPRA
-105 FRNVMF
+105 FRES
-111 GLNPIGGSAINLLT
+111 L
-125 PREGGGNRVFTPQ
+125 
-138 VPEGFFGSEENLG
+138 
-151 RLFPVTEAARE
+151 
-162 ITSPFDVL
+162 
-170 TSAALAGLGPAA
+170 PAA
-182 SAALQGTNRAGRVAA
+182 SDMTILGSPAGASNPIEGLARILRGERDYVTGEGLWDLNRAELGAALLDPLNVLPVVGAPGLVTKPARAAVSGTRA
-197 KFVDPIT
+197 
-204 RGGLG
+204 
-209 RRLAAETGVNL
+209 
-220 GATFGALEAPK
+220 
-231 LLPEDAPMGAKIA
+231 A
-244 ASLAGGLAGGVGSIG
+244 ASGTKAGA
-259 AINAPRIGGA
+259 GA
-269 ALRKADEAAEA
+269 ALRKASDISPVGVADAFADPEDLAAA
-280 MGRTG
+280 
-285 VGNVLDPVPPQT
+285 
-297 VAGRAAGGVAGQ
+297 ARAAGDVEPMRVFHGSEKVFDISDIESAAPRYPGGLGEGVYVAPDAETAGFYGRNVQETELRLKNPLKIDPENFDTYREPPELVDAIQRGEVDSVLIGEAMQPFDVRIGGKWHQVRDAESLEDIGALAREAGHDGVIATRLRGMDEILVLDKSALGTPTTAPRQADAAARGAGGQ

-397 FGPELFGKLGFTESA
+397 RGPELFSKLGFKETG
-412 YSPRGTREFI
+412 RTTRDAREMV
-422 LDLTRTADEPTT
+422 LDLTGTADKPVVSTELDEAMRVLGANEKLSPEQLKLLSDSGMYNMDRIRNAQLTAKAPTT
-434 PARQADAA
+434 PARQA
-442 PATPTLTEL
+442 AT
-451 SNEVNKLSTELD
+451 
-463 AAKKA
+463 
-468 ASDWGLGES
+468 
-477 APKGATQ
+477 
-484 AQRRALEQRNADE
+484 
-497 VDRLDKIVEDAT
+497 
-509 TRLDAAETRFFE
+509 
-521 AKDLAR
+521 
-527 ANFEGAI
+527 
-534 PDAAAAR
+534 
-541 AAVPEGAAPAVTDPL
+541 
-556 AAARQADVAADLPVT
+556 
-571 DPATGRVL
+571 
-579 SIAEQDEIARQR
+579 
-591 GLAPKAAP
+591 
-599 ARTVDEISREIDD
+599 
-612 VTSELDELN
+612 
-621 IQIQERGLEPK
+621 
-632 IYRPPELSGVTD
+632 
-644 ETILN
+644 
-649 FVEARRAAG
+649 AAG
-658 ETIDPYDRDW
+658 
-668 WRNLDVEPEEIASIR
+668 
-683 GGHYGTSRSQTRQ
+683 
-696 GQPRNIT
+696 
-703 ALRDRRAFLKKD
+703 
-715 LKALRQELDSVAPD
+715 
-729 VTPEQQA
+729 
-736 IIDEP
+736 
-741 FLEEPPEAS
+741 
-750 ILRPKDTSSRP
+750 
-761 SILTESGKYRV
+761 
-772 FEVTDPEAAL
+772 
-782 RQKETGATL
+782 
-791 EHPRNFDIRDSETG
+791 
-805 EPLLRIDTQQMP
+805 
-817 VGAAGA
+817 
-823 RNTVEVS
+823 
-830 IRGMD
+830 
-835 LNGKPLPY
+835 
-843 TDQGFM
+843 
-849 NEFSQ
+849 
-854 TELTEIAQQIFK
+854 
-866 VTDADAIVGFR
+866 
-877 LRRGGRPVELRRT
+877 
-890 DVGTGRPAGDLDE
+890 E
-903 VAEEVASVQRV
+903 VAEEVTPLQRV

-968 TARIDETVPAVID
+968 TARIDETVPAEID

-1014 TQIGRILTG
+1014 TQIGRVLTG

-1102 RMTPDQQEYIN
+1102 RMTPDQQEYID

-1203 KFVLMP
+1203 GFVLMP

-1229 LVKWVKENYAFEK
+1229 LVKWVKENYEFEK

-1309 AGDASIFTIQLLA
+1309 AGDASLFTIQLLA
-1322 VIFEDFLPL
+1322 AIFEDFLPL

-1383 EGLLDEAKHIIML
+1383 EGLLDEAKDIIML

-1409 TLRNVNVYLRRKGGT
+1409 TLRNVNVYLRRKGGI

-1605 FITKIFTQPSSMWD
+1605 FITKIQTQPSSMWD
-1619 ASIENNVWIRW
+1619 ANIDNNVWIRW

-1660 PFLIKGDAPSTREGV
+1660 PVLIKGDAPSVREGV

-1680 SLGSLGIPVW
+1680 SLAGIGIPVW

-1798 IIALSKGGP
+1798 IEALANIKTYGE
-1807 DGTKGKDGGRDNPD
+1807 T
-1821 AWSVLNTFADNIG
+1821 WSVLNTFADNIG

-1928 PLGIDAILEA
+1928 PLGIDAILET
-1938 RRPNAEYG
+1938 RRPNEELYG
-1946 LDDEGNAEM
+1946 LDDEGNAKRANGE
-1955 PDNEQLFDAVMR
+1955 ELFNAVQR
-1967 VVAYELG
+1967 VLMELG
-1974 WTKEDFI
+1974 WTEADFY

>member
-62 SFRDFEQG
+62 SFRGFEQD
-70 GFVPPE
+70 GFQINP
-76 VAEARLQDPDWTA
+76 AGDRRAGILAQQ
-89 SQAQAP
+89 QAQADAAGPSVFDQTLGRGIGALGRAHLEAFEDLAPVFDFGGGVGAMARQVLPVRETP
-95 FVDPDMDPNA
+95 FDRAFAEKLAAEQAAATNPFERVISSVPRA
-105 FRNVMF
+105 FRES
-111 GLNPIGGSAINLLT
+111 L
-125 PREGGGNRVFTPQ
+125 
-138 VPEGFFGSEENLG
+138 
-151 RLFPVTEAARE
+151 
-162 ITSPFDVL
+162 
-170 TSAALAGLGPAA
+170 PAA
-182 SAALQGTNRAGRVAA
+182 SDMTILGSPAGASNPIEGLARILRGERDYVTGEGLWDLNRAELGAALLDPLNVLPVVGAPGLVTKPARAAVSGTRA
-197 KFVDPIT
+197 
-204 RGGLG
+204 
-209 RRLAAETGVNL
+209 
-220 GATFGALEAPK
+220 
-231 LLPEDAPMGAKIA
+231 A
-244 ASLAGGLAGGVGSIG
+244 ASGTKAGA
-259 AINAPRIGGA
+259 GA
-269 ALRKADEAAEA
+269 ALRKASDISPVGVADAFADPEDLAAA
-280 MGRTG
+280 
-285 VGNVLDPVPPQT
+285 
-297 VAGRAAGGVAGQ
+297 ARAAGDVEPMRVFHGSEKVFDISDIESAAPRYPGGLGEGVYVAPDAETAGFYGRNVQETELRLKNPLKIDPENFDTYREPPELVDAIQRGEVDSVLIGEAMQPFDVRIGGKWHQVRDAESLEDIGALAREAGHDGVIATRLRGMDEILVLDKSALGTPTTAPRQADAAARGAGGQ

-397 FGPELFGKLGFTESA
+397 RGPELFSKLGFKETG
-412 YSPRGTREFI
+412 RTTRDAREMV
-422 LDLTRTADEPTT
+422 LDLTGTADKPVVSTELDEAVRVLGANEKLSPEQLKLLSDSGMYNMDRIRNAQLTAKAPTT
-434 PARQADAA
+434 PARQA
-442 PATPTLTEL
+442 AT
-451 SNEVNKLSTELD
+451 
-463 AAKKA
+463 
-468 ASDWGLGES
+468 
-477 APKGATQ
+477 
-484 AQRRALEQRNADE
+484 
-497 VDRLDKIVEDAT
+497 
-509 TRLDAAETRFFE
+509 
-521 AKDLAR
+521 
-527 ANFEGAI
+527 
-534 PDAAAAR
+534 
-541 AAVPEGAAPAVTDPL
+541 
-556 AAARQADVAADLPVT
+556 
-571 DPATGRVL
+571 
-579 SIAEQDEIARQR
+579 
-591 GLAPKAAP
+591 
-599 ARTVDEISREIDD
+599 
-612 VTSELDELN
+612 
-621 IQIQERGLEPK
+621 
-632 IYRPPELSGVTD
+632 
-644 ETILN
+644 
-649 FVEARRAAG
+649 AAG
-658 ETIDPYDRDW
+658 
-668 WRNLDVEPEEIASIR
+668 
-683 GGHYGTSRSQTRQ
+683 
-696 GQPRNIT
+696 
-703 ALRDRRAFLKKD
+703 
-715 LKALRQELDSVAPD
+715 
-729 VTPEQQA
+729 
-736 IIDEP
+736 
-741 FLEEPPEAS
+741 
-750 ILRPKDTSSRP
+750 
-761 SILTESGKYRV
+761 
-772 FEVTDPEAAL
+772 
-782 RQKETGATL
+782 
-791 EHPRNFDIRDSETG
+791 
-805 EPLLRIDTQQMP
+805 
-817 VGAAGA
+817 
-823 RNTVEVS
+823 
-830 IRGMD
+830 
-835 LNGKPLPY
+835 
-843 TDQGFM
+843 
-849 NEFSQ
+849 
-854 TELTEIAQQIFK
+854 
-866 VTDADAIVGFR
+866 
-877 LRRGGRPVELRRT
+877 
-890 DVGTGRPAGDLDE
+890 E
-903 VAEEVASVQRV
+903 VAEEVTPLQRV

-968 TARIDETVPAVID
+968 TARIDETVPAEID

-1014 TQIGRILTG
+1014 TQIGRVLTG

-1102 RMTPDQQEYIN
+1102 RMTPDQQEYID

-1203 KFVLMP
+1203 GFVLMP

-1229 LVKWVKENYAFEK
+1229 LVKWVKENYEFEK

-1346 RMTVPTVKQFATS
+1346 RMTFPTVKQFATS

-1383 EGLLDEAKHIIML
+1383 EGLLDEAKDIIML

-1409 TLRNVNVYLRRKGGT
+1409 TLRNVNVYLRRKGGI

-1442 QEAFISAMNT
+1442 QEAFIAAMNM

-1605 FITKIFTQPSSMWD
+1605 FITKIQTQPSSMWD
-1619 ASIENNVWIRW
+1619 ANIDNNVWIRW

-1660 PFLIKGDAPSTREGV
+1660 PVLIKGDAPSVREGV

-1680 SLGSLGIPVW
+1680 SLAGIGIPVW

-1798 IIALSKGGP
+1798 IEALANIKTYGE
-1807 DGTKGKDGGRDNPD
+1807 T
-1821 AWSVLNTFADNIG
+1821 WSVLNTFADNIG

-1928 PLGIDAILEA
+1928 PLGIDAILET
-1938 RRPNAEYG
+1938 RRPNEELYG
-1946 LDDEGNAEM
+1946 LDDEGNAKRANGE
-1955 PDNEQLFDAVMR
+1955 ELFNAVQR
-1967 VVAYELG
+1967 VLMELG
-1974 WTKEDFI
+1974 WTEADFY

>member
-62 SFRDFEQG
+62 SFRGFEQD
-70 GFVPPE
+70 GFQINP
-76 VAEARLQDPDWTA
+76 AGDRRAGILAQQ
-89 SQAQAP
+89 QAQADAAGPSVFDQTLGRGVGAFGRAHLEAFEDLAPVFDFGGGVGAMARQVLPVRETP
-95 FVDPDMDPNA
+95 FDRAFAEKLAAEQAAATNPFERVISSVPRA
-105 FRNVMF
+105 FRES
-111 GLNPIGGSAINLLT
+111 L
-125 PREGGGNRVFTPQ
+125 
-138 VPEGFFGSEENLG
+138 
-151 RLFPVTEAARE
+151 
-162 ITSPFDVL
+162 
-170 TSAALAGLGPAA
+170 PAA
-182 SAALQGTNRAGRVAA
+182 SDMTILGSPAGASNPIEGLARILRGERDYVTGEGLWDLNRAELGAALLDPLNVLPVVGAPGLVTKPARAAVSGTRA
-197 KFVDPIT
+197 
-204 RGGLG
+204 
-209 RRLAAETGVNL
+209 
-220 GATFGALEAPK
+220 
-231 LLPEDAPMGAKIA
+231 A
-244 ASLAGGLAGGVGSIG
+244 ASGTKAGA
-259 AINAPRIGGA
+259 GA
-269 ALRKADEAAEA
+269 ALRKASDISPVGVADAFADPEDLAAA
-280 MGRTG
+280 
-285 VGNVLDPVPPQT
+285 
-297 VAGRAAGGVAGQ
+297 ARAAGDVEPMRVFHGSEKVFDISDIESAAPRYPGGLGEGVYVAPDAETAGFYGRNVQETELRLKNPLKIDPENFDTYREPPELVDAIQRGEVDSVLIGEAMQPFDVRIGGKWHQVRDAESLEDIGALAREAGHDGVIATRLRGMDEILVLDKSALGTPTTAPRQADAAARGAGGQ

-397 FGPELFGKLGFTESA
+397 RGPELFSKLGFKETG
-412 YSPRGTREFI
+412 RTTRDAREMV
-422 LDLTRTADEPTT
+422 LDLTGTADKPVVSTELDEAVRVLGANEKLSPEQLKLLSDSGMYNMDRIRNAQLTAKAPTT
-434 PARQADAA
+434 PARQA
-442 PATPTLTEL
+442 AT
-451 SNEVNKLSTELD
+451 
-463 AAKKA
+463 
-468 ASDWGLGES
+468 
-477 APKGATQ
+477 
-484 AQRRALEQRNADE
+484 
-497 VDRLDKIVEDAT
+497 
-509 TRLDAAETRFFE
+509 
-521 AKDLAR
+521 
-527 ANFEGAI
+527 
-534 PDAAAAR
+534 
-541 AAVPEGAAPAVTDPL
+541 
-556 AAARQADVAADLPVT
+556 
-571 DPATGRVL
+571 
-579 SIAEQDEIARQR
+579 
-591 GLAPKAAP
+591 
-599 ARTVDEISREIDD
+599 
-612 VTSELDELN
+612 
-621 IQIQERGLEPK
+621 
-632 IYRPPELSGVTD
+632 
-644 ETILN
+644 
-649 FVEARRAAG
+649 AAG
-658 ETIDPYDRDW
+658 
-668 WRNLDVEPEEIASIR
+668 
-683 GGHYGTSRSQTRQ
+683 
-696 GQPRNIT
+696 
-703 ALRDRRAFLKKD
+703 
-715 LKALRQELDSVAPD
+715 
-729 VTPEQQA
+729 
-736 IIDEP
+736 
-741 FLEEPPEAS
+741 
-750 ILRPKDTSSRP
+750 
-761 SILTESGKYRV
+761 
-772 FEVTDPEAAL
+772 
-782 RQKETGATL
+782 
-791 EHPRNFDIRDSETG
+791 
-805 EPLLRIDTQQMP
+805 
-817 VGAAGA
+817 
-823 RNTVEVS
+823 
-830 IRGMD
+830 
-835 LNGKPLPY
+835 
-843 TDQGFM
+843 
-849 NEFSQ
+849 
-854 TELTEIAQQIFK
+854 
-866 VTDADAIVGFR
+866 
-877 LRRGGRPVELRRT
+877 
-890 DVGTGRPAGDLDE
+890 E
-903 VAEEVASVQRV
+903 VAEEVTPLQRV

-968 TARIDETVPAVID
+968 TARIDETVPAEID

-1014 TQIGRILTG
+1014 TQIGRVLTG

-1102 RMTPDQQEYIN
+1102 RMTPDQQEYID

-1203 KFVLMP
+1203 GFVLMP

-1229 LVKWVKENYAFEK
+1229 LVKWVKENYEFEK

-1409 TLRNVNVYLRRKGGT
+1409 TLRNVNVYLRRKGGI

-1442 QEAFISAMNT
+1442 QEAFIAAMNM

-1605 FITKIFTQPSSMWD
+1605 FITKIQTQPSSMWD
-1619 ASIENNVWIRW
+1619 ANIDNNVWIRW

-1660 PFLIKGDAPSTREGV
+1660 PVLIKGDAPSVREGV

-1680 SLGSLGIPVW
+1680 SLAGIGIPVW

-1798 IIALSKGGP
+1798 IEALANIKTYGE
-1807 DGTKGKDGGRDNPD
+1807 T
-1821 AWSVLNTFADNIG
+1821 WSVLNTFADNIG

-1928 PLGIDAILEA
+1928 PLGIDAILET
-1938 RRPNAEYG
+1938 RRPNEELYG
-1946 LDDEGNAEM
+1946 LDDEGNAKRANGE
-1955 PDNEQLFDAVMR
+1955 ELFNAVQR
-1967 VVAYELG
+1967 VLMELG
-1974 WTKEDFI
+1974 WTEADFY

>member
-62 SFRDFEQG
+62 SFRGFEQD
-70 GFVPPE
+70 GFQINP
-76 VAEARLQDPDWTA
+76 AGDRRAGILAQQ
-89 SQAQAP
+89 QAQADAAGPSVFDQTLGRGVGAFGRAHLEAFEDLAPVFDFGGGVGAMARQVLPVRETP
-95 FVDPDMDPNA
+95 FDRAFAEKLAAEQAAATNPFERVISSVPRA
-105 FRNVMF
+105 FRES
-111 GLNPIGGSAINLLT
+111 L
-125 PREGGGNRVFTPQ
+125 
-138 VPEGFFGSEENLG
+138 
-151 RLFPVTEAARE
+151 
-162 ITSPFDVL
+162 
-170 TSAALAGLGPAA
+170 PAA
-182 SAALQGTNRAGRVAA
+182 SDMTILGSPAGASNPIEGLARILRGERDYVTGEGLWDLNRAELGAALLDPLNVLPVVGAPGLVTKPARAAVSGTRA
-197 KFVDPIT
+197 
-204 RGGLG
+204 
-209 RRLAAETGVNL
+209 
-220 GATFGALEAPK
+220 
-231 LLPEDAPMGAKIA
+231 A
-244 ASLAGGLAGGVGSIG
+244 ASGTKAGA
-259 AINAPRIGGA
+259 GA
-269 ALRKADEAAEA
+269 ALRKASDISPVGVADAFADPEDLAAA
-280 MGRTG
+280 
-285 VGNVLDPVPPQT
+285 
-297 VAGRAAGGVAGQ
+297 ARAAGDVEPMRVFHGSEKVFDISDIESAAPRYPGGLGEGVYVAPDAETAGFYGRNVQETELRLKNPLKIDPENFDTYREPPELVDAIQRGEVDSVLIGEAMQPFDVRIGGKWHQVRDAESLEDIGALAREAGHDGVIATRLRGMDEILVLDKSALGTPTTAPRQADAAARGAGGQ

-397 FGPELFGKLGFTESA
+397 RGPELFSKLGFKETG
-412 YSPRGTREFI
+412 RTTRDAREMV
-422 LDLTRTADEPTT
+422 LDLTGTADKPVVSTELDEAVRVLGANEKLSPEQLKLLSDSGMYNMDRIRNAQLTAKAPTT
-434 PARQADAA
+434 PARQA
-442 PATPTLTEL
+442 AT
-451 SNEVNKLSTELD
+451 
-463 AAKKA
+463 
-468 ASDWGLGES
+468 
-477 APKGATQ
+477 
-484 AQRRALEQRNADE
+484 
-497 VDRLDKIVEDAT
+497 
-509 TRLDAAETRFFE
+509 
-521 AKDLAR
+521 
-527 ANFEGAI
+527 
-534 PDAAAAR
+534 
-541 AAVPEGAAPAVTDPL
+541 
-556 AAARQADVAADLPVT
+556 
-571 DPATGRVL
+571 
-579 SIAEQDEIARQR
+579 
-591 GLAPKAAP
+591 
-599 ARTVDEISREIDD
+599 
-612 VTSELDELN
+612 
-621 IQIQERGLEPK
+621 
-632 IYRPPELSGVTD
+632 
-644 ETILN
+644 
-649 FVEARRAAG
+649 AAG
-658 ETIDPYDRDW
+658 
-668 WRNLDVEPEEIASIR
+668 
-683 GGHYGTSRSQTRQ
+683 
-696 GQPRNIT
+696 
-703 ALRDRRAFLKKD
+703 
-715 LKALRQELDSVAPD
+715 
-729 VTPEQQA
+729 
-736 IIDEP
+736 
-741 FLEEPPEAS
+741 
-750 ILRPKDTSSRP
+750 
-761 SILTESGKYRV
+761 
-772 FEVTDPEAAL
+772 
-782 RQKETGATL
+782 
-791 EHPRNFDIRDSETG
+791 
-805 EPLLRIDTQQMP
+805 
-817 VGAAGA
+817 
-823 RNTVEVS
+823 
-830 IRGMD
+830 
-835 LNGKPLPY
+835 
-843 TDQGFM
+843 
-849 NEFSQ
+849 
-854 TELTEIAQQIFK
+854 
-866 VTDADAIVGFR
+866 
-877 LRRGGRPVELRRT
+877 
-890 DVGTGRPAGDLDE
+890 E
-903 VAEEVASVQRV
+903 VAEEVTPLQRV

-968 TARIDETVPAVID
+968 TARIDETVPAEID

-1014 TQIGRILTG
+1014 TQIGRVLTG

-1102 RMTPDQQEYIN
+1102 RMTPDQQEYID

-1203 KFVLMP
+1203 GFVLMP

-1229 LVKWVKENYAFEK
+1229 LVKWVKENYEFEK

-1383 EGLLDEAKHIIML
+1383 EGLLDEAKDIIML

-1605 FITKIFTQPSSMWD
+1605 FITKIQTQPSSMWD
-1619 ASIENNVWIRW
+1619 ANIDNNVWIRW

-1660 PFLIKGDAPSTREGV
+1660 PVLIKGDAPSVREGV

-1680 SLGSLGIPVW
+1680 SLAGIGIPVW

-1798 IIALSKGGP
+1798 IEALANIKTYGE
-1807 DGTKGKDGGRDNPD
+1807 T
-1821 AWSVLNTFADNIG
+1821 WSVLNTFADNIG

-1928 PLGIDAILEA
+1928 PLGIDAILET
-1938 RRPNAEYG
+1938 RRPNEELYG
-1946 LDDEGNAEM
+1946 LDDEGNAKRANGE
-1955 PDNEQLFDAVMR
+1955 ELFNAVQR
-1967 VVAYELG
+1967 VLMELG
-1974 WTKEDFI
+1974 WTEADFY

>member
-62 SFRDFEQG
+62 SFRGFEQD
-70 GFVPPE
+70 GFQINP
-76 VAEARLQDPDWTA
+76 AGDRRAGILAQQ
-89 SQAQAP
+89 QAQADAAGPSVFDQTLGRGVGAFGRAHLEAFEDLAPVFDFGGGVGAMARQVLPVRETP
-95 FVDPDMDPNA
+95 FDRAFAEKLAAEQAAATNPFERVISSVPRA
-105 FRNVMF
+105 FRES
-111 GLNPIGGSAINLLT
+111 L
-125 PREGGGNRVFTPQ
+125 
-138 VPEGFFGSEENLG
+138 
-151 RLFPVTEAARE
+151 
-162 ITSPFDVL
+162 
-170 TSAALAGLGPAA
+170 PAA
-182 SAALQGTNRAGRVAA
+182 SDMTILGSPAGASNPIEGLARILRGERDYVTGEGLWDLNRAELGAALLDPLNVLPVVGAPGLVTKPARAAVSGTRA
-197 KFVDPIT
+197 
-204 RGGLG
+204 
-209 RRLAAETGVNL
+209 
-220 GATFGALEAPK
+220 
-231 LLPEDAPMGAKIA
+231 A
-244 ASLAGGLAGGVGSIG
+244 ASGTKAGA
-259 AINAPRIGGA
+259 GA
-269 ALRKADEAAEA
+269 ALRKASDISPVGVADAFADPEDLAAA
-280 MGRTG
+280 
-285 VGNVLDPVPPQT
+285 
-297 VAGRAAGGVAGQ
+297 ARAAGDVEPMRVFHGSEKVFDISDIESAAPRYPGGLGEGVYVAPDAETAGFYGRNVQETELRLKNPLKIDPENFDTYREPPELVDAIQRGEVDSVLIGEAMQPFDVRIGGKWHQVRDAESLEDIGALAREAGHDGVIATRLRGMDEILVLDKSALGTPTTAPRQADAAARGAGGQ

-397 FGPELFGKLGFTESA
+397 RGPELFSKLGFKETG
-412 YSPRGTREFI
+412 RTTRDAREMV
-422 LDLTRTADEPTT
+422 LDLTGTADKPVVSTELDEAVRVLGANEKLSPEQLKLLSDSGMYNMDRIRNAQLTAKAPTT
-434 PARQADAA
+434 PARQA
-442 PATPTLTEL
+442 AT
-451 SNEVNKLSTELD
+451 
-463 AAKKA
+463 
-468 ASDWGLGES
+468 
-477 APKGATQ
+477 
-484 AQRRALEQRNADE
+484 
-497 VDRLDKIVEDAT
+497 
-509 TRLDAAETRFFE
+509 
-521 AKDLAR
+521 
-527 ANFEGAI
+527 
-534 PDAAAAR
+534 
-541 AAVPEGAAPAVTDPL
+541 
-556 AAARQADVAADLPVT
+556 
-571 DPATGRVL
+571 
-579 SIAEQDEIARQR
+579 
-591 GLAPKAAP
+591 
-599 ARTVDEISREIDD
+599 
-612 VTSELDELN
+612 
-621 IQIQERGLEPK
+621 
-632 IYRPPELSGVTD
+632 
-644 ETILN
+644 
-649 FVEARRAAG
+649 AAG
-658 ETIDPYDRDW
+658 
-668 WRNLDVEPEEIASIR
+668 
-683 GGHYGTSRSQTRQ
+683 
-696 GQPRNIT
+696 
-703 ALRDRRAFLKKD
+703 
-715 LKALRQELDSVAPD
+715 
-729 VTPEQQA
+729 
-736 IIDEP
+736 
-741 FLEEPPEAS
+741 
-750 ILRPKDTSSRP
+750 
-761 SILTESGKYRV
+761 
-772 FEVTDPEAAL
+772 
-782 RQKETGATL
+782 
-791 EHPRNFDIRDSETG
+791 
-805 EPLLRIDTQQMP
+805 
-817 VGAAGA
+817 
-823 RNTVEVS
+823 
-830 IRGMD
+830 
-835 LNGKPLPY
+835 
-843 TDQGFM
+843 
-849 NEFSQ
+849 
-854 TELTEIAQQIFK
+854 
-866 VTDADAIVGFR
+866 
-877 LRRGGRPVELRRT
+877 
-890 DVGTGRPAGDLDE
+890 E
-903 VAEEVASVQRV
+903 VAEEVTPLQRV

-968 TARIDETVPAVID
+968 TARIDETVPAEID

-1014 TQIGRILTG
+1014 TQIGRVLTG

-1102 RMTPDQQEYIN
+1102 RMTPDQQEYID

-1203 KFVLMP
+1203 GFVLMP

-1229 LVKWVKENYAFEK
+1229 LVKWVKENYEFEK

-1346 RMTVPTVKQFATS
+1346 RMTFPTVKQFATS

-1605 FITKIFTQPSSMWD
+1605 FITKIQTQPSSMWD
-1619 ASIENNVWIRW
+1619 ANIDNNVWIRW

-1660 PFLIKGDAPSTREGV
+1660 PVLIKGDAPSVREGV

-1680 SLGSLGIPVW
+1680 SLAGIGIPVW

-1798 IIALSKGGP
+1798 IEALANIKTYGE
-1807 DGTKGKDGGRDNPD
+1807 T
-1821 AWSVLNTFADNIG
+1821 WSVLNTFADNIG

-1928 PLGIDAILEA
+1928 PLGIDAILET
-1938 RRPNAEYG
+1938 RRPNEELYG
-1946 LDDEGNAEM
+1946 LDDEGNAKRANGE
-1955 PDNEQLFDAVMR
+1955 ELFNAVQR
-1967 VVAYELG
+1967 VLMELG
-1974 WTKEDFI
+1974 WTEADFY

>member
-62 SFRDFEQG
+62 SFRGFEQD
-70 GFVPPE
+70 GFQINP
-76 VAEARLQDPDWTA
+76 AGDRRAGILAQQ
-89 SQAQAP
+89 QAQADAAGPSVFDQTLGRGVGAFGRAHLEAFEDLAPVFDFGGGVGAMARQVLPVRETP
-95 FVDPDMDPNA
+95 FDRAFAEKLAAEQAAATNPFERVISSVPRA
-105 FRNVMF
+105 FRES
-111 GLNPIGGSAINLLT
+111 L
-125 PREGGGNRVFTPQ
+125 
-138 VPEGFFGSEENLG
+138 
-151 RLFPVTEAARE
+151 
-162 ITSPFDVL
+162 
-170 TSAALAGLGPAA
+170 PAA
-182 SAALQGTNRAGRVAA
+182 SDMTILGSPAGASNPIEGLARILRGERDYVTGEGLWDLNRAELGAALLDPLNVLPVVGAPGLVTKPARAAVSGTRA
-197 KFVDPIT
+197 
-204 RGGLG
+204 
-209 RRLAAETGVNL
+209 
-220 GATFGALEAPK
+220 
-231 LLPEDAPMGAKIA
+231 A
-244 ASLAGGLAGGVGSIG
+244 ASGTKAGA
-259 AINAPRIGGA
+259 GA
-269 ALRKADEAAEA
+269 ALRKASDISPVGVADAFADPEDLAAA
-280 MGRTG
+280 
-285 VGNVLDPVPPQT
+285 
-297 VAGRAAGGVAGQ
+297 ARAAGDVEPMRVFHGSEKVFDISDIESAAPRYPGGLGEGVYVAPDAETAGFYGRNVQETELRLKNPLKIDPENFDTYREPPELVDAIQRGEVDSVLIGEAMQPFDVRIGGKWHQVRDAESLEDIGALAREAGHDGVIATRLRGMDEILVLDKSALGTPTTAPRQADAAARGAGGQ

-397 FGPELFGKLGFTESA
+397 RGPELFSKLGFKETG
-412 YSPRGTREFI
+412 RTTRDAREMV
-422 LDLTRTADEPTT
+422 LDLTGTADKPVVSTELDEAVRVLGANEKLSPEQLKLLSDSGMYNMDRIRNAQLTAKAPTT
-434 PARQADAA
+434 PARQA
-442 PATPTLTEL
+442 AT
-451 SNEVNKLSTELD
+451 
-463 AAKKA
+463 
-468 ASDWGLGES
+468 
-477 APKGATQ
+477 
-484 AQRRALEQRNADE
+484 
-497 VDRLDKIVEDAT
+497 
-509 TRLDAAETRFFE
+509 
-521 AKDLAR
+521 
-527 ANFEGAI
+527 
-534 PDAAAAR
+534 
-541 AAVPEGAAPAVTDPL
+541 
-556 AAARQADVAADLPVT
+556 
-571 DPATGRVL
+571 
-579 SIAEQDEIARQR
+579 
-591 GLAPKAAP
+591 
-599 ARTVDEISREIDD
+599 
-612 VTSELDELN
+612 
-621 IQIQERGLEPK
+621 
-632 IYRPPELSGVTD
+632 
-644 ETILN
+644 
-649 FVEARRAAG
+649 AAG
-658 ETIDPYDRDW
+658 
-668 WRNLDVEPEEIASIR
+668 
-683 GGHYGTSRSQTRQ
+683 
-696 GQPRNIT
+696 
-703 ALRDRRAFLKKD
+703 
-715 LKALRQELDSVAPD
+715 
-729 VTPEQQA
+729 
-736 IIDEP
+736 
-741 FLEEPPEAS
+741 
-750 ILRPKDTSSRP
+750 
-761 SILTESGKYRV
+761 
-772 FEVTDPEAAL
+772 
-782 RQKETGATL
+782 
-791 EHPRNFDIRDSETG
+791 
-805 EPLLRIDTQQMP
+805 
-817 VGAAGA
+817 
-823 RNTVEVS
+823 
-830 IRGMD
+830 
-835 LNGKPLPY
+835 
-843 TDQGFM
+843 
-849 NEFSQ
+849 
-854 TELTEIAQQIFK
+854 
-866 VTDADAIVGFR
+866 
-877 LRRGGRPVELRRT
+877 
-890 DVGTGRPAGDLDE
+890 E
-903 VAEEVASVQRV
+903 VAEEVTPLQRV

-968 TARIDETVPAVID
+968 TARIDETVPAEID

-1014 TQIGRILTG
+1014 TQIGRVLTG

-1102 RMTPDQQEYIN
+1102 RMTPDQQEYID

-1203 KFVLMP
+1203 GFVLMP

-1229 LVKWVKENYAFEK
+1229 LVKWVKENYEFEK

-1309 AGDASIFTIQLLA
+1309 AGDASLFTIQLLA
-1322 VIFEDFLPL
+1322 AIFEDFLPL

-1346 RMTVPTVKQFATS
+1346 RMTFPTVKQFATS

-1383 EGLLDEAKHIIML
+1383 EGLLDEAKDIIML

-1409 TLRNVNVYLRRKGGT
+1409 TLRNVNVYLRRKGGI

-1605 FITKIFTQPSSMWD
+1605 FITKIQTQPSSMWD
-1619 ASIENNVWIRW
+1619 ANIDNNVWIRW

-1660 PFLIKGDAPSTREGV
+1660 PVLIKGDAPSVREGV

-1680 SLGSLGIPVW
+1680 SLAGIGIPVW

-1798 IIALSKGGP
+1798 IEALANIKTYGE
-1807 DGTKGKDGGRDNPD
+1807 T
-1821 AWSVLNTFADNIG
+1821 WSVLNTFADNIG

-1928 PLGIDAILEA
+1928 PLGIDAILET
-1938 RRPNAEYG
+1938 RRPNEELYG
-1946 LDDEGNAEM
+1946 LDDEGNAKRANGE
-1955 PDNEQLFDAVMR
+1955 ELFNAVQR
-1967 VVAYELG
+1967 VLMELG
-1974 WTKEDFI
+1974 WTEADFY

>member
-62 SFRDFEQG
+62 SFRGFEQD
-70 GFVPPE
+70 GFQINP
-76 VAEARLQDPDWTA
+76 AGDRRAGILAQQ
-89 SQAQAP
+89 QAQADAAGPSVFDQTLGRGVGAFGRAHLEAFEDLAPVFDFGGGVGAMARQVLPVRETP
-95 FVDPDMDPNA
+95 FDRAFAEKLAAEQAAATNPFERVISSVPRA
-105 FRNVMF
+105 FRES
-111 GLNPIGGSAINLLT
+111 L
-125 PREGGGNRVFTPQ
+125 
-138 VPEGFFGSEENLG
+138 
-151 RLFPVTEAARE
+151 
-162 ITSPFDVL
+162 
-170 TSAALAGLGPAA
+170 PAA
-182 SAALQGTNRAGRVAA
+182 SDMTILGSPAGASNPIEGLARILRGERDYVTGEGLWDLNRAELGAALLDPLNVLPVVGAPGLVTKPARAAVSGTRA
-197 KFVDPIT
+197 
-204 RGGLG
+204 
-209 RRLAAETGVNL
+209 
-220 GATFGALEAPK
+220 
-231 LLPEDAPMGAKIA
+231 A
-244 ASLAGGLAGGVGSIG
+244 ASGTKAGA
-259 AINAPRIGGA
+259 GA
-269 ALRKADEAAEA
+269 ALRKASDISPVGVADAFADPEDLAAA
-280 MGRTG
+280 
-285 VGNVLDPVPPQT
+285 
-297 VAGRAAGGVAGQ
+297 ARAAGDVEPMRVFHGSEKVFDISDIESAAPRYPGGLGEGVYVAPDAETAGFYGRNVQETELRLKNPLKIDPENFDTYREPPELVDAIQRGEVDSVLIGEAMQPFDVRIGGKWHQVRDAESLEDIGALAREAGHDGVIATRLRGMDEILVLDKSALGTPTTAPRQADAAARGAGGQ

-397 FGPELFGKLGFTESA
+397 RGPELFSKLGFKETG
-412 YSPRGTREFI
+412 RTTRDAREMV
-422 LDLTRTADEPTT
+422 LDLTGTADKPVVSTELDEAVRVLGANEKLSPEQLKLLSDSGMYNMDRIRNAQLTAKAPTT
-434 PARQADAA
+434 PARQA
-442 PATPTLTEL
+442 AT
-451 SNEVNKLSTELD
+451 
-463 AAKKA
+463 
-468 ASDWGLGES
+468 
-477 APKGATQ
+477 
-484 AQRRALEQRNADE
+484 
-497 VDRLDKIVEDAT
+497 
-509 TRLDAAETRFFE
+509 
-521 AKDLAR
+521 
-527 ANFEGAI
+527 
-534 PDAAAAR
+534 
-541 AAVPEGAAPAVTDPL
+541 
-556 AAARQADVAADLPVT
+556 
-571 DPATGRVL
+571 
-579 SIAEQDEIARQR
+579 
-591 GLAPKAAP
+591 
-599 ARTVDEISREIDD
+599 
-612 VTSELDELN
+612 
-621 IQIQERGLEPK
+621 
-632 IYRPPELSGVTD
+632 
-644 ETILN
+644 
-649 FVEARRAAG
+649 AAG
-658 ETIDPYDRDW
+658 
-668 WRNLDVEPEEIASIR
+668 
-683 GGHYGTSRSQTRQ
+683 
-696 GQPRNIT
+696 
-703 ALRDRRAFLKKD
+703 
-715 LKALRQELDSVAPD
+715 
-729 VTPEQQA
+729 
-736 IIDEP
+736 
-741 FLEEPPEAS
+741 
-750 ILRPKDTSSRP
+750 
-761 SILTESGKYRV
+761 
-772 FEVTDPEAAL
+772 
-782 RQKETGATL
+782 
-791 EHPRNFDIRDSETG
+791 
-805 EPLLRIDTQQMP
+805 
-817 VGAAGA
+817 
-823 RNTVEVS
+823 
-830 IRGMD
+830 
-835 LNGKPLPY
+835 
-843 TDQGFM
+843 
-849 NEFSQ
+849 
-854 TELTEIAQQIFK
+854 
-866 VTDADAIVGFR
+866 
-877 LRRGGRPVELRRT
+877 
-890 DVGTGRPAGDLDE
+890 E
-903 VAEEVASVQRV
+903 VAEEVTPLQRV

-968 TARIDETVPAVID
+968 TARIDETVPAEID

-1014 TQIGRILTG
+1014 TQIGRVLTG

-1102 RMTPDQQEYIN
+1102 RMTPDQQEYID

-1203 KFVLMP
+1203 GFVLMP

-1229 LVKWVKENYAFEK
+1229 LVKWVKENYEFEK

-1309 AGDASIFTIQLLA
+1309 AGDASLFTIQLLA
-1322 VIFEDFLPL
+1322 AIFEDFLPL

-1383 EGLLDEAKHIIML
+1383 EGLLDEAKDIIML

-1409 TLRNVNVYLRRKGGT
+1409 TLRNVNVYLRRKGGI

-1442 QEAFISAMNT
+1442 QEAFIAAMNM

-1605 FITKIFTQPSSMWD
+1605 FITKIQTQPSSMWD
-1619 ASIENNVWIRW
+1619 ANIDNNVWIRW

-1660 PFLIKGDAPSTREGV
+1660 PVLIKGDAPSVREGV

-1680 SLGSLGIPVW
+1680 SLAGIGIPVW

-1798 IIALSKGGP
+1798 IEALANIKTYGE
-1807 DGTKGKDGGRDNPD
+1807 T
-1821 AWSVLNTFADNIG
+1821 WSVLNTFADNIG

-1928 PLGIDAILEA
+1928 PLGIDAILET
-1938 RRPNAEYG
+1938 RRPNEELYG
-1946 LDDEGNAEM
+1946 LDDEGNAKRANGE
-1955 PDNEQLFDAVMR
+1955 ELFNAVQR
-1967 VVAYELG
+1967 VLMELG
-1974 WTKEDFI
+1974 WTEADFY